1 MGNKELFELTNPQ
14 KSIWYTEQFYEGTTV
29 NNICVSGT
37 LYGKIDEELLKQAI
51 NNVVKQN
58 DSFRIHV
65 IQEKN
70 DVRQYIADYEKFN
83 IDVEYINNES
93 EVKQIEK
100 SEAKFKFNIIDSD
113 LFKFKLAISKG
124 NFACIILTV
133 NHLIADSW
141 SLGLVIQE
149 IIKNYNALK
158 NNEDFVPD
166 TFSYLD
172 YIKSEKEY
180 KNSKKFEND
189 KTFWN
194 QTFSTI
200 PEQATIPCSING
212 VKNVSYNAKRL
223 GFELDR
229 DIVSKINSFCREN
242 GISTFNFF
250 MAVFS
255 IYIGR
260 VSNIDDFVIG
270 TPILNRSNFK
280 EKHTTGMFISTVPVR
295 FDNIND
301 VSFKSLAGSVAT
313 KLMGILR
320 HQKYSY
326 NSILEDI
333 RGKNGNIP
341 NLYNILI
348 SYQITKAFDGS
359 LGDYKTDWIFNN
371 YCANDFNIHI
381 YDINDTGSL
390 LIDYDFLVDKYSND
404 DVINVNNRI
413 LYMIDQILEN
423 GDIISRDIEIITPD
437 EKNKVLN
444 VFNDTKV
451 DYQLDKT
458 VVDLFEEQVQKSPDN
473 IAVVSNGKKLTY
485 KELNEKANQLANYLV
500 NASVK
505 SGDIVGIM
513 TNRSVEMVIGLI
525 AILKAGATYLP
536 IDPDYPLQRISYMLD
551 NSKSNII
558 LVNEQTFDLIEGTYN
573 KINISLNQGLYNDLN
588 KDNLNLNIL
597 PDQLMYLIYTSGS
610 TGNPKGVMLTHKNVH
625 NFIVGM
631 MQHIDFNSNKTM
643 VSLTT
648 ICFDIFGLEL
658 WCSLTNGLKVVIA
671 NEFEQ
676 KDASAFNRLCLNNNV
691 TMMQTTPSRFLAF
704 LEDSSCLDYLKNMTD
719 ILVGGESLPENL
731 LVKLKH
737 LSSAN
742 IYNMYGPTETT
753 IWSTMKDL
761 TKNSNITIGKPIANT
776 QCYILD
782 PNHKILPPYV
792 VGNLYIGGDGV
803 SRGYFGRPDLTSE
816 NFIKFID
823 NKIIY
828 NTNDLAYRTYDG
840 EIVHL
845 GRADFQVKMHGY
857 RIELG
862 EIENT
867 ISVFDNI
874 TSCAV
879 GCPTLNGKKILC
891 AYYTSSE
898 DINIEDLKA
907 HLLKSLPTY
916 MIPSHFVNMEK
927 LPHTPNGK
935 IDRKA
940 LDAVTLEVDKN
951 VVLPKNDIEQK
962 VFDIISKIS
971 NNDNISMD
979 DDLFS
984 IGLDSIG
991 IIHLSAKIEQIF
1003 GVTILIRDL
1012 YNTHSLIDLANLI
1025 TCSNQTGLKHIE
1037 KTVKKSYYPLS
1048 SSQKSM
1054 FYAAQMDKDSLVY
1067 NVSCG
1072 FLTDTILDANKVKST
1087 FEKIIKLQS
1096 SFRTSFSIIDGVA
1109 SQVVLDDV
1117 PFDIEI
1123 YYDTEAN
1130 KQSILDNFAKP
1141 FDLSNAPLL
1150 RVAVYYLDNEKTMIL
1165 IDSHHIV
1172 MDGSSLYIMM
1182 DEFCKLYQD
1191 KDVKPL
1197 DVEYIDYAVS
1207 ENEFINSEKITNVE
1221 NYWLSKINTKELPIL
1236 NLPYDYAVSNV
1247 KSFNGS
1253 SVDFCVD
1260 SSIFKKVN
1268 DIAKKYRVSP
1278 YTFFISVFYV
1288 VLYKYTGQSDIIVGT
1303 PVDLRMYSELNSMI
1317 GMFVNNTLL
1326 RNKINSSSEFS
1337 SFLFETQDLIK
1348 EALSNQ
1354 PYPYNELVSKLSSP
1368 TNSLL
1373 DVVFTYQTPHDKK
1386 FKIDDYS
1393 FDIVRPNTSTSKF
1406 NLLLEV
1412 VPDMNV
1418 IRVEYNTDLFKYQTV
1433 ENFIKHY
1440 IYILKKLLD
1449 NPNQIISDF

>member
-65 IQEKN
+65 TQEKN

-333 RGKNGNIP
+333 RSKNGNIP

-390 LIDYDFLVDKYSND
+390 LIDYDFLVDKYSKD

-458 VVDLFEEQVQKSPDN
+458 VVDLFEESVDLYPEKTALICNN
-473 IAVVSNGKKLTY
+473 IAYSY
-485 KELNEKANQLANYLV
+485 SELNEYANILANILINKY
-500 NASVK
+500 NVK
-505 SGDIVGIM
+505 PNDIVGIM
-513 TNRSVEMVIGLI
+513 LKRSPELIIGLI
-525 AILKAGATYLP
+525 AILKCGATYLP
-536 IDPDYPLQRISYMLD
+536 IDPDYPEERINYMLENSGTKLVLVD
-551 NSKSNII
+551 NFTEESVSVKYTKVNIKLTSKVYVDYPDESK
-558 LVNEQTFDLIEGTYN
+558 F
-573 KINISLNQGLYNDLN
+573 
-588 KDNLNLNIL
+588 NLNIKL
-597 PDQLMYLIYTSGS
+597 NPNSLMYLIYTSGS
-610 TGNPKGVMLTHKNVH
+610 TGKPKGVMLSHKNVN
-625 NFIVGM
+625 NFITGM
-631 MQHIDFNSNKTM
+631 KNIIDFSPEKTM

-648 ICFDIFGLEL
+648 VCFDIFGLEL
-658 WCSLTNGLKVVIA
+658 WCSLSSGLTVVLA
-671 NEFEQ
+671 NENEQ
-676 KDASAFNRLCLNNNV
+676 NNIKELNSLCLKNNV
-691 TMMQTTPSRFLAF
+691 NMIQTTPSRYLS
-704 LEDSSCLDYLKNMTD
+704 LLSGSNELDFAKNISD
-719 ILVGGESLPENL
+719 VLVGGESLSKNVLRL
-731 LVKLKH
+731 LQ
-737 LSSAN
+737 STFEAD

-753 IWSTMKDL
+753 IWSTVKHISADDNL
-761 TKNSNITIGKPIANT
+761 ITIGTPIANT
-776 QCYILD
+776 KCFVLD
-782 PNHKILPPYV
+782 DNMHLLPPFTP
-792 VGNLYIGGDGV
+792 GNLYIGGDGV
-803 SRGYFGRPDLTSE
+803 SAGYLNRPELTHE
-816 NFIKFID
+816 KFISSPFEEND
-823 NKIIY
+823 LLY
-828 NTNDLAYRTYDG
+828 NTNDLAYFTSSG
-840 EIVHL
+840 ELVHL
-845 GRADFQVKMHGY
+845 GRSDFQVKLRGY

-862 EIENT
+862 EIENR
-867 ISVFDNI
+867 ILKYPDI
-874 TSCAV
+874 TNTVVTADESNKY
-879 GCPTLNGKKILC
+879 LLC
-891 AYYTSSE
+891 YYVSNV
-898 DINIEDLKA
+898 DINHSKLSSY
-907 HLLKSLPTY
+907 LLKYLPNY
-916 MIPSHFVNMEK
+916 MIPAYFK
-927 LPHTPNGK
+927 RLDAIPLTPNGK
-935 IDRKA
+935 VNRKA
-940 LDAVTLEVDKN
+940 LPAIHITSEC
-951 VVLPKNDIEQK
+951 VLASTETER
-962 VFDIISKIS
+962 IISGVLS
-971 NNDNISMD
+971 NLLGEK
-979 DDLFS
+979 DLDINTPFLTL
-984 IGLDSIG
+984 GLDSLGVIKLQTELLEYNLNLTTQDFYRYPTVKSLAERIDTHTEYYTESIYNIPEQFKHEVDELSNLDLSTDTNELGNVLLTGANGFIG
-991 IIHLSAKIEQIF
+991 VHVLYE
-1003 GVTILIRDL
+1003 LL
-1012 YNTHSLIDLANLI
+1012 YNTSSKIHCFVRGDNLNHSIERLDN
-1025 TCSNQTGLKHIE
+1025 NFNFYFGLSIKPFLGNRLEIYNGHIVE
-1037 KTVKKSYYPLS
+1037 DNFKL
-1048 SSQKSM
+1048 SQKVVD
-1054 FYAAQMDKDSLVY
+1054 FLAKDVNTIIHTAAIVKHYGNFELFKKTNIDGTRRIAEFAFKNKKRLIHISSLSVSGNYLVKQNNKNVDFSENDLYIGQHYTKNVY
-1067 NVSCG
+1067 VNSKY
-1072 FLTDTILDANKVKST
+1072 DA
-1087 FEKIIKLQS
+1087 EKII
-1096 SFRTSFSIIDGVA
+1096 FSYMEQGLTA
-1109 SQVVLDDV
+1109 
-1117 PFDIEI
+1117 EI
-1123 YYDTEAN
+1123 
-1130 KQSILDNFAKP
+1130 
-1141 FDLSNAPLL
+1141 L
-1150 RVAVYYLDNEKTMIL
+1150 RVGILSGRYLDGFFQKNIAENAFYGRIK
-1165 IDSHHIV
+1165 
-1172 MDGSSLYIMM
+1172 SLVDLHCVSKEMLDQKI
-1182 DEFCKLYQD
+1182 EF
-1191 KDVKPL
+1191 
-1197 DVEYIDYAVS
+1197 
-1207 ENEFINSEKITNVE
+1207 
-1221 NYWLSKINTKELPIL
+1221 
-1236 NLPYDYAVSNV
+1236 
-1247 KSFNGS
+1247 
-1253 SVDFCVD
+1253 
-1260 SSIFKKVN
+1260 
-1268 DIAKKYRVSP
+1268 
-1278 YTFFISVFYV
+1278 
-1288 VLYKYTGQSDIIVGT
+1288 T
-1303 PVDLRMYSELNSMI
+1303 PVDLCAKSIVLLASSKKAENKVYHLYNHNLYTINEVLDVLKKFDVNIDVVSESD
-1317 GMFVNNTLL
+1317 FE
-1326 RNKINSSSEFS
+1326 NKILNISKDENANKSLKAIINDISIGRSGLALDYGFTVNLKS
-1337 SFLFETQDLIK
+1337 DYTQNFL
-1348 EALSNQ
+1348 
-1354 PYPYNELVSKLSSP
+1354 
-1368 TNSLL
+1368 
-1373 DVVFTYQTPHDKK
+1373 
-1386 FKIDDYS
+1386 
-1393 FDIVRPNTSTSKF
+1393 SKF
-1406 NLLLEV
+1406 NFTWPKNDFIYLVKLIAY
-1412 VPDMNV
+1412 M
-1418 IRVEYNTDLFKYQTV
+1418 KYV
-1433 ENFIKHY
+1433 KFI
-1440 IYILKKLLD
+1440 
-1449 NPNQIISDF
+1449 

>member
-83 IDVEYINNES
+83 MDVEYINNES

-229 DIVSKINSFCREN
+229 DIVSKINSFCRKN
-242 GISTFNFF
+242 SISTFNFF

-413 LYMIDQILEN
+413 LYMIGQILEN

-458 VVDLFEEQVQKSPDN
+458 VVDLFEESVDLYPEKTALICNN
-473 IAVVSNGKKLTY
+473 IAYSY
-485 KELNEKANQLANYLV
+485 SELNEHANILANILMNKY
-500 NASVK
+500 NVK
-505 SGDIVGIM
+505 PNDIVGIM
-513 TNRSVEMVIGLI
+513 LKRSPELIIGLI
-525 AILKAGATYLP
+525 AILKCGATYLP
-536 IDPDYPLQRISYMLD
+536 IDPDYPEERINYMLENSGTKLVLVD
-551 NSKSNII
+551 NFTEESVSVKYTKVNIKLTSKVYVDYPDESK
-558 LVNEQTFDLIEGTYN
+558 F
-573 KINISLNQGLYNDLN
+573 
-588 KDNLNLNIL
+588 NLNIKL
-597 PDQLMYLIYTSGS
+597 NPNSLMYLIYTSGS
-610 TGNPKGVMLTHKNVH
+610 TGKPKGVMLSHKNVN
-625 NFIVGM
+625 NFITGM
-631 MQHIDFNSNKTM
+631 KNIIDFSPEKTM

-648 ICFDIFGLEL
+648 VCFDIFGLEL
-658 WCSLTNGLKVVIA
+658 WCSLSSGLTVVLA
-671 NEFEQ
+671 NENEQ
-676 KDASAFNRLCLNNNV
+676 NNIKELNSLCLKNNV
-691 TMMQTTPSRFLAF
+691 NMIQTTPSRYLS
-704 LEDSSCLDYLKNMTD
+704 LLSGSNELDFAKNISD
-719 ILVGGESLPENL
+719 VLVGGESLSKNVLRL
-731 LVKLKH
+731 LQ
-737 LSSAN
+737 STFEAD

-753 IWSTMKDL
+753 IWSTVKHISADDNL
-761 TKNSNITIGKPIANT
+761 ITIGTPIANT
-776 QCYILD
+776 KCFVLD
-782 PNHKILPPYV
+782 DNMHLLPPFTP
-792 VGNLYIGGDGV
+792 GNLYIGGDGV
-803 SRGYFGRPDLTSE
+803 SAGYLNRPELTHE
-816 NFIKFID
+816 KFISSPFEEND
-823 NKIIY
+823 LLY
-828 NTNDLAYRTYDG
+828 NTNDLAYFTSSG
-840 EIVHL
+840 ELVHL
-845 GRADFQVKMHGY
+845 GRSDFQVKLRGY

-862 EIENT
+862 EIENR
-867 ISVFDNI
+867 ILKYPDI
-874 TSCAV
+874 TNTVVTADESNKY
-879 GCPTLNGKKILC
+879 LLC
-891 AYYTSSE
+891 YYVSNV
-898 DINIEDLKA
+898 DINHSKLSSY
-907 HLLKSLPTY
+907 LLKYLPNY
-916 MIPSHFVNMEK
+916 MIPAYFK
-927 LPHTPNGK
+927 RLDAIPLTPNGK
-935 IDRKA
+935 VNRKA
-940 LDAVTLEVDKN
+940 LPAIHITSEC
-951 VVLPKNDIEQK
+951 VLASTETER
-962 VFDIISKIS
+962 IISGVLS
-971 NNDNISMD
+971 NLLGEK
-979 DDLFS
+979 DLDINTPFLTL
-984 IGLDSIG
+984 GLDSLGVIKLQTELLEYNLNLTTQDFYRYPTVKSLAERIDTHTEYYTESIYNIPEQFKHEVDELSNLDLSTDTNELGNVLLTGANGFIG
-991 IIHLSAKIEQIF
+991 VHVLYE
-1003 GVTILIRDL
+1003 LL
-1012 YNTHSLIDLANLI
+1012 YNTSSKIHCFVRGDNLNHSIERLDN
-1025 TCSNQTGLKHIE
+1025 NFNFYFGLSIKPFLGNRLEIYNGHIVE
-1037 KTVKKSYYPLS
+1037 DNFKL
-1048 SSQKSM
+1048 SQKVVD
-1054 FYAAQMDKDSLVY
+1054 FLAKDVNTIIHTAAIVKHYGNFELFKKTNIDGTRRIAEFAFKNKKRLIHISSLSVSGNYLVKQNNKNVDFSENDLYIGQHYTKNVY
-1067 NVSCG
+1067 VNSKY
-1072 FLTDTILDANKVKST
+1072 DA
-1087 FEKIIKLQS
+1087 EKII
-1096 SFRTSFSIIDGVA
+1096 FSYMEQGLTA
-1109 SQVVLDDV
+1109 
-1117 PFDIEI
+1117 EI
-1123 YYDTEAN
+1123 
-1130 KQSILDNFAKP
+1130 
-1141 FDLSNAPLL
+1141 L
-1150 RVAVYYLDNEKTMIL
+1150 RVGILSGRYLDGFFQKNI
-1165 IDSHHIV
+1165 
-1172 MDGSSLYIMM
+1172 
-1182 DEFCKLYQD
+1182 
-1191 KDVKPL
+1191 
-1197 DVEYIDYAVS
+1197 S
-1207 ENEFINSEKITNVE
+1207 ENAFYGRIKSLVDLHCVSKEMLDQKIEF
-1221 NYWLSKINTKELPIL
+1221 
-1236 NLPYDYAVSNV
+1236 
-1247 KSFNGS
+1247 
-1253 SVDFCVD
+1253 
-1260 SSIFKKVN
+1260 
-1268 DIAKKYRVSP
+1268 
-1278 YTFFISVFYV
+1278 
-1288 VLYKYTGQSDIIVGT
+1288 T
-1303 PVDLRMYSELNSMI
+1303 PVDLCAKSIVLLASSKKAENKVYHLYNHNLYTINEVLDVLKKFDVNIDVVSESD
-1317 GMFVNNTLL
+1317 FE
-1326 RNKINSSSEFS
+1326 NKILN
-1337 SFLFETQDLIK
+1337 
-1348 EALSNQ
+1348 
-1354 PYPYNELVSKLSSP
+1354 VSKDET
-1368 TNSLL
+1368 TNKSLKAIINDISIGRSGLAL
-1373 DVVFTYQTPHDKK
+1373 DYGFTVNLKS
-1386 FKIDDYS
+1386 DYTQN
-1393 FDIVRPNTSTSKF
+1393 FLSKF
-1406 NLLLEV
+1406 NFTWPKNDFIYLVKLIAY
-1412 VPDMNV
+1412 M
-1418 IRVEYNTDLFKYQTV
+1418 KYV
-1433 ENFIKHY
+1433 KFI
-1440 IYILKKLLD
+1440 
-1449 NPNQIISDF
+1449 

>member
-1 MGNKELFELTNPQ
+1 MVNKELFELTNPQ

-37 LYGKIDEELLKQAI
+37 LYGKIDEDLLKQAI

-333 RGKNGNIP
+333 RSKNGNIP

-390 LIDYDFLVDKYSND
+390 LIDYDFLVDKYSKD

-413 LYMIDQILEN
+413 LYMIGQILEN

-458 VVDLFEEQVQKSPDN
+458 VVDMFEESVDLYPEKTALICNN
-473 IAVVSNGKKLTY
+473 IAYSY
-485 KELNEKANQLANYLV
+485 SELNEHANILANILMNKY
-500 NASVK
+500 NVK
-505 SGDIVGIM
+505 PNDIVGIM
-513 TNRSVEMVIGLI
+513 LKRSPELIIGLI
-525 AILKAGATYLP
+525 AILKCGATYLP
-536 IDPDYPLQRISYMLD
+536 IDPDYPEERINYMLENSGTKLVLVD
-551 NSKSNII
+551 NFTEESVSVKYTKVNIKLTSKVYVDYPDESK
-558 LVNEQTFDLIEGTYN
+558 F
-573 KINISLNQGLYNDLN
+573 
-588 KDNLNLNIL
+588 NLNIKL
-597 PDQLMYLIYTSGS
+597 NPNSLMYLIYTSGS
-610 TGNPKGVMLTHKNVH
+610 TGKPKGVMLSHKNVN
-625 NFIVGM
+625 NFITGM
-631 MQHIDFNSNKTM
+631 KNIIDFSPEKTM

-648 ICFDIFGLEL
+648 VCFDIFGLEL
-658 WCSLTNGLKVVIA
+658 WCSLSSGLTVVLA
-671 NEFEQ
+671 NENEQ
-676 KDASAFNRLCLNNNV
+676 NNIKELNSLCLKNNV
-691 TMMQTTPSRFLAF
+691 NMIQTTPSRYLS
-704 LEDSSCLDYLKNMTD
+704 LLSGSNELDFAKNISD
-719 ILVGGESLPENL
+719 VLVGGESLSKNVLRL
-731 LVKLKH
+731 LQ
-737 LSSAN
+737 STFEAD

-753 IWSTMKDL
+753 IWSTVKHISADDNL
-761 TKNSNITIGKPIANT
+761 ITIGTPIANT
-776 QCYILD
+776 KCFVLD
-782 PNHKILPPYV
+782 DNMHLLPPFTP
-792 VGNLYIGGDGV
+792 GNLYIGGDGV
-803 SRGYFGRPDLTSE
+803 SAGYLNRPELTHE
-816 NFIKFID
+816 KFISSPFEE
-823 NKIIY
+823 NALLY
-828 NTNDLAYRTYDG
+828 NTNDLAYFTSSG
-840 EIVHL
+840 ELVHL
-845 GRADFQVKMHGY
+845 GRSDFQVKLRGY

-862 EIENT
+862 EIENR
-867 ISVFDNI
+867 ILKYPDI
-874 TSCAV
+874 TNTVVTADESNKY
-879 GCPTLNGKKILC
+879 LLC
-891 AYYTSSE
+891 YYVSNV
-898 DINIEDLKA
+898 DINHSKLSSY
-907 HLLKSLPTY
+907 LLKYLPNY
-916 MIPSHFVNMEK
+916 MIPAYFK
-927 LPHTPNGK
+927 RLDAIPLTPNGK
-935 IDRKA
+935 VNRNA
-940 LDAVTLEVDKN
+940 LPAIHITSEC
-951 VVLPKNDIEQK
+951 
-962 VFDIISKIS
+962 VFASTETERIISGVLS
-971 NNDNISMD
+971 NLLGEK
-979 DDLFS
+979 DLDINTPFLTL
-984 IGLDSIG
+984 GLDSLGVIKLQTELLEYNLNLTTQDFYRYPTVKSLAERIDTHTEYYTESIYNIPEQFKHEVDELSNLDLSTDTNELGNVLLTGANGFIG
-991 IIHLSAKIEQIF
+991 VHVLYE
-1003 GVTILIRDL
+1003 LL
-1012 YNTHSLIDLANLI
+1012 YNTSSKIHCFVRGDNLNHSIERLDN
-1025 TCSNQTGLKHIE
+1025 NFNFYFGLSIKPFLGNRLEIYNGHIVE
-1037 KTVKKSYYPLS
+1037 DNFKL
-1048 SSQKSM
+1048 SQKVVD
-1054 FYAAQMDKDSLVY
+1054 FLAKDVNTIIHTAAIVKHYGNFELFKKTNIDGTRRIAEFAFKNKKRLIHISSLSVSGNYLVKQNNKNVDFSENDLYIGQHYTKNVY
-1067 NVSCG
+1067 VNSKY
-1072 FLTDTILDANKVKST
+1072 DA
-1087 FEKIIKLQS
+1087 EKII
-1096 SFRTSFSIIDGVA
+1096 FSYMEQGLTA
-1109 SQVVLDDV
+1109 
-1117 PFDIEI
+1117 EI
-1123 YYDTEAN
+1123 
-1130 KQSILDNFAKP
+1130 
-1141 FDLSNAPLL
+1141 L
-1150 RVAVYYLDNEKTMIL
+1150 RVGILSGRYLDGFFQKNI
-1165 IDSHHIV
+1165 
-1172 MDGSSLYIMM
+1172 
-1182 DEFCKLYQD
+1182 
-1191 KDVKPL
+1191 
-1197 DVEYIDYAVS
+1197 S
-1207 ENEFINSEKITNVE
+1207 ENAFYGRIKSLVDLHCVSKEMLDQKIEF
-1221 NYWLSKINTKELPIL
+1221 
-1236 NLPYDYAVSNV
+1236 
-1247 KSFNGS
+1247 
-1253 SVDFCVD
+1253 
-1260 SSIFKKVN
+1260 
-1268 DIAKKYRVSP
+1268 
-1278 YTFFISVFYV
+1278 
-1288 VLYKYTGQSDIIVGT
+1288 T
-1303 PVDLRMYSELNSMI
+1303 PVDLCAKSIVLLASSKKAENKVYHLYNHNLYTINEVLDVLKKFDVNIDVVSESD
-1317 GMFVNNTLL
+1317 FE
-1326 RNKINSSSEFS
+1326 NKILN
-1337 SFLFETQDLIK
+1337 
-1348 EALSNQ
+1348 
-1354 PYPYNELVSKLSSP
+1354 VSKDET
-1368 TNSLL
+1368 TNKSLKAIINDISIGRSGLAL
-1373 DVVFTYQTPHDKK
+1373 DYGFTVNLKS
-1386 FKIDDYS
+1386 DYTQN
-1393 FDIVRPNTSTSKF
+1393 FLSKF
-1406 NLLLEV
+1406 NFTWPKNDFIYLVKLIAY
-1412 VPDMNV
+1412 M
-1418 IRVEYNTDLFKYQTV
+1418 KYV
-1433 ENFIKHY
+1433 KFI
-1440 IYILKKLLD
+1440 
-1449 NPNQIISDF
+1449 

>member
-65 IQEKN
+65 LQEKN

-141 SLGLVIQE
+141 SLGLVIQQ

-333 RGKNGNIP
+333 RSKNGNIP

-390 LIDYDFLVDKYSND
+390 LIDYDFLVDKYSKD

-823 NKIIY
+823 TQYAK
-828 NTNDLAYRTYDG
+828 G
-840 EIVHL
+840 
-845 GRADFQVKMHGY
+845 
-857 RIELG
+857 
-862 EIENT
+862 
-867 ISVFDNI
+867 
-874 TSCAV
+874 
-879 GCPTLNGKKILC
+879 
-891 AYYTSSE
+891 
-898 DINIEDLKA
+898 
-907 HLLKSLPTY
+907 LP
-916 MIPSHFVNMEK
+916 
-927 LPHTPNGK
+927 
-935 IDRKA
+935 
-940 LDAVTLEVDKN
+940 
-951 VVLPKNDIEQK
+951 
-962 VFDIISKIS
+962 
-971 NNDNISMD
+971 
-979 DDLFS
+979 
-984 IGLDSIG
+984 G
-991 IIHLSAKIEQIF
+991 IF
-1003 GVTILIRDL
+1003 
-1012 YNTHSLIDLANLI
+1012 
-1025 TCSNQTGLKHIE
+1025 
-1037 KTVKKSYYPLS
+1037 
-1048 SSQKSM
+1048 
-1054 FYAAQMDKDSLVY
+1054 
-1067 NVSCG
+1067 
-1072 FLTDTILDANKVKST
+1072 
-1087 FEKIIKLQS
+1087 
-1096 SFRTSFSIIDGVA
+1096 
-1109 SQVVLDDV
+1109 
-1117 PFDIEI
+1117 
-1123 YYDTEAN
+1123 
-1130 KQSILDNFAKP
+1130 
-1141 FDLSNAPLL
+1141 
-1150 RVAVYYLDNEKTMIL
+1150 
-1165 IDSHHIV
+1165 
-1172 MDGSSLYIMM
+1172 
-1182 DEFCKLYQD
+1182 
-1191 KDVKPL
+1191 
-1197 DVEYIDYAVS
+1197 
-1207 ENEFINSEKITNVE
+1207 
-1221 NYWLSKINTKELPIL
+1221 
-1236 NLPYDYAVSNV
+1236 
-1247 KSFNGS
+1247 
-1253 SVDFCVD
+1253 
-1260 SSIFKKVN
+1260 
-1268 DIAKKYRVSP
+1268 
-1278 YTFFISVFYV
+1278 
-1288 VLYKYTGQSDIIVGT
+1288 
-1303 PVDLRMYSELNSMI
+1303 
-1317 GMFVNNTLL
+1317 
-1326 RNKINSSSEFS
+1326 
-1337 SFLFETQDLIK
+1337 
-1348 EALSNQ
+1348 
-1354 PYPYNELVSKLSSP
+1354 SKLS
-1368 TNSLL
+1368 
-1373 DVVFTYQTPHDKK
+1373 
-1386 FKIDDYS
+1386 
-1393 FDIVRPNTSTSKF
+1393 
-1406 NLLLEV
+1406 
-1412 VPDMNV
+1412 
-1418 IRVEYNTDLFKYQTV
+1418 
-1433 ENFIKHY
+1433 
-1440 IYILKKLLD
+1440 
-1449 NPNQIISDF
+1449 

>member
-65 IQEKN
+65 TQEKN

-333 RGKNGNIP
+333 RSKNGNIP

-390 LIDYDFLVDKYSND
+390 LIDYDFLVDKYSKD

-458 VVDLFEEQVQKSPDN
+458 VVDLFEESVDLYPEKTALICNN
-473 IAVVSNGKKLTY
+473 IAYSY
-485 KELNEKANQLANYLV
+485 SELNEYANILANILINKY
-500 NASVK
+500 NVK
-505 SGDIVGIM
+505 PNDIVGIM
-513 TNRSVEMVIGLI
+513 LKRSPELIIGLI
-525 AILKAGATYLP
+525 AILKCGATYLP
-536 IDPDYPLQRISYMLD
+536 IDPDYPEERINYMLENSGTKLVLVD
-551 NSKSNII
+551 NFTEESVSVKYTKVNIKLTSKVYVDYPDESK
-558 LVNEQTFDLIEGTYN
+558 F
-573 KINISLNQGLYNDLN
+573 
-588 KDNLNLNIL
+588 NLNIKL
-597 PDQLMYLIYTSGS
+597 NPNSLMYLIYTSGS
-610 TGNPKGVMLTHKNVH
+610 TGKPKGVMLSHKNVN
-625 NFIVGM
+625 NFITGM
-631 MQHIDFNSNKTM
+631 KNIIDFSPEKTM

-648 ICFDIFGLEL
+648 VCFDIFGLEL
-658 WCSLTNGLKVVIA
+658 WCSLSSGLTVVLA
-671 NEFEQ
+671 NENEQ
-676 KDASAFNRLCLNNNV
+676 NNIKELNSLCLKNNV
-691 TMMQTTPSRFLAF
+691 NMIQTTPSRYLS
-704 LEDSSCLDYLKNMTD
+704 LLSGSNELDFAKNISD
-719 ILVGGESLPENL
+719 VLVGGESLSKNVLRL
-731 LVKLKH
+731 LQ
-737 LSSAN
+737 STFEAD

-753 IWSTMKDL
+753 IWSTVKHISADDNL
-761 TKNSNITIGKPIANT
+761 ITIGTPIANT
-776 QCYILD
+776 KCFVLD
-782 PNHKILPPYV
+782 DNMHLLPPFTP
-792 VGNLYIGGDGV
+792 GNLYIGGDGV
-803 SRGYFGRPDLTSE
+803 SAGYLNRPELTHE
-816 NFIKFID
+816 KFISSPFEEND
-823 NKIIY
+823 LLY
-828 NTNDLAYRTYDG
+828 NTNDLAYFTSSG
-840 EIVHL
+840 ELVHL
-845 GRADFQVKMHGY
+845 GRSDFQVKLRGY

-862 EIENT
+862 EIENR
-867 ISVFDNI
+867 ILKYPDI
-874 TSCAV
+874 TNTVVTADESNKY
-879 GCPTLNGKKILC
+879 LLC
-891 AYYTSSE
+891 YYVSNV
-898 DINIEDLKA
+898 DINHSKLSSY
-907 HLLKSLPTY
+907 LLKYLPNY
-916 MIPSHFVNMEK
+916 MIPAYFK
-927 LPHTPNGK
+927 RLDAIPLTPNGK
-935 IDRKA
+935 VNRKA
-940 LDAVTLEVDKN
+940 LPAIHITSEC
-951 VVLPKNDIEQK
+951 VLASTETER
-962 VFDIISKIS
+962 IISGVLS
-971 NNDNISMD
+971 NLLGEK
-979 DDLFS
+979 DLDINTPFLTL
-984 IGLDSIG
+984 GLDSLGVIKLQTELLEYNLNLTTQDFYRYPTVKSLAERIDTHTEYYTESIYNIPEQFKHEVDELSNLDLSTDTNELGNVLLTGANGFIG
-991 IIHLSAKIEQIF
+991 VHVLYE
-1003 GVTILIRDL
+1003 LL
-1012 YNTHSLIDLANLI
+1012 YNTSSKIHCFVRGDNLNHSIERLDN
-1025 TCSNQTGLKHIE
+1025 NFNFYFGLSIKPFLGNRLEIYNGHIVE
-1037 KTVKKSYYPLS
+1037 DNFKL
-1048 SSQKSM
+1048 SQKVVD
-1054 FYAAQMDKDSLVY
+1054 FLAKDVNTIIHTAAIVKHYGNFELFKKTNIDGTRRIAEFAFKNKKRLIHISSLSVSGNYLVKQNNKNVDFSENDLYIGQHYTKNVY
-1067 NVSCG
+1067 VNSKY
-1072 FLTDTILDANKVKST
+1072 DA
-1087 FEKIIKLQS
+1087 EKII
-1096 SFRTSFSIIDGVA
+1096 FSYMEQGLTA
-1109 SQVVLDDV
+1109 
-1117 PFDIEI
+1117 EI
-1123 YYDTEAN
+1123 
-1130 KQSILDNFAKP
+1130 
-1141 FDLSNAPLL
+1141 L
-1150 RVAVYYLDNEKTMIL
+1150 RVGILSGRYLDGFFQKNI
-1165 IDSHHIV
+1165 
-1172 MDGSSLYIMM
+1172 
-1182 DEFCKLYQD
+1182 
-1191 KDVKPL
+1191 
-1197 DVEYIDYAVS
+1197 S
-1207 ENEFINSEKITNVE
+1207 ENAFYGRIKSLVDLHCVSKEMLDQKIEF
-1221 NYWLSKINTKELPIL
+1221 
-1236 NLPYDYAVSNV
+1236 
-1247 KSFNGS
+1247 
-1253 SVDFCVD
+1253 
-1260 SSIFKKVN
+1260 
-1268 DIAKKYRVSP
+1268 
-1278 YTFFISVFYV
+1278 
-1288 VLYKYTGQSDIIVGT
+1288 T
-1303 PVDLRMYSELNSMI
+1303 PVDLCAKSIVLLASSKKAENKVYHLYNHNLYTINEVLDVLKKFDVNIDVVSESD
-1317 GMFVNNTLL
+1317 FE
-1326 RNKINSSSEFS
+1326 NKILNISKDENANKSLKAIINDISIGRSGLALDYGFTVNLKS
-1337 SFLFETQDLIK
+1337 DYTQNFL
-1348 EALSNQ
+1348 
-1354 PYPYNELVSKLSSP
+1354 
-1368 TNSLL
+1368 
-1373 DVVFTYQTPHDKK
+1373 
-1386 FKIDDYS
+1386 
-1393 FDIVRPNTSTSKF
+1393 SKF
-1406 NLLLEV
+1406 NFTWPKNDFIYLIKLIAY
-1412 VPDMNV
+1412 M
-1418 IRVEYNTDLFKYQTV
+1418 KYV
-1433 ENFIKHY
+1433 KFI
-1440 IYILKKLLD
+1440 
-1449 NPNQIISDF
+1449 

>member
-37 LYGKIDEELLKQAI
+37 LYGKIDEELLKHAI

-65 IQEKN
+65 LQEKN

-333 RGKNGNIP
+333 RSKNGNIP

-390 LIDYDFLVDKYSND
+390 LIDYDFLVDKYSKD

-458 VVDLFEEQVQKSPDN
+458 VVDLFEESVDLYPEKTALICNN
-473 IAVVSNGKKLTY
+473 IAYSY
-485 KELNEKANQLANYLV
+485 SELNEYANILANILINKY
-500 NASVK
+500 NVK
-505 SGDIVGIM
+505 PNDIVGIM
-513 TNRSVEMVIGLI
+513 LKRSPELIIGLI
-525 AILKAGATYLP
+525 AILKCGATYLP
-536 IDPDYPLQRISYMLD
+536 IDPDYPEERINYMLENSGTKLVLVD
-551 NSKSNII
+551 NFTEESVSVKYTKVNIKLTSKVYVDYPDESK
-558 LVNEQTFDLIEGTYN
+558 F
-573 KINISLNQGLYNDLN
+573 
-588 KDNLNLNIL
+588 NLNIKL
-597 PDQLMYLIYTSGS
+597 NPNSLMYLIYTSGS
-610 TGNPKGVMLTHKNVH
+610 TGKPKGVMLSHKNVN
-625 NFIVGM
+625 NFITGM
-631 MQHIDFNSNKTM
+631 KNIIDFSPEKTM

-648 ICFDIFGLEL
+648 VCFDIFGLEL
-658 WCSLTNGLKVVIA
+658 WCSLSSGLTVVLA
-671 NEFEQ
+671 NENEQ
-676 KDASAFNRLCLNNNV
+676 NNIKELNSLCLKNNV
-691 TMMQTTPSRFLAF
+691 NMIQTTPSRYLS
-704 LEDSSCLDYLKNMTD
+704 LLSGSNELDFAKNISD
-719 ILVGGESLPENL
+719 VLVGGESLSKNVLRL
-731 LVKLKH
+731 LQ
-737 LSSAN
+737 STFEAD

-753 IWSTMKDL
+753 IWSTVKHISADDNL
-761 TKNSNITIGKPIANT
+761 ITIGTPIANT
-776 QCYILD
+776 KCFVLD
-782 PNHKILPPYV
+782 DNMHLLPPFTP
-792 VGNLYIGGDGV
+792 GNLYIGGDGV
-803 SRGYFGRPDLTSE
+803 SAGYLNRPELTYE
-816 NFIKFID
+816 KFISSPFEEND
-823 NKIIY
+823 LLY
-828 NTNDLAYRTYDG
+828 NTNDLAYFTSSG
-840 EIVHL
+840 ELVHL
-845 GRADFQVKMHGY
+845 GRSDFQVKLRGY

-862 EIENT
+862 EIENR
-867 ISVFDNI
+867 ILKYPDI
-874 TSCAV
+874 TNTVVTADESNKY
-879 GCPTLNGKKILC
+879 LLC
-891 AYYTSSE
+891 YYVSNV
-898 DINIEDLKA
+898 DINHSKLSSY
-907 HLLKSLPTY
+907 LLKYLPNY
-916 MIPSHFVNMEK
+916 MIPAYFK
-927 LPHTPNGK
+927 RLDAIPLTPNGK
-935 IDRKA
+935 VNRKA
-940 LDAVTLEVDKN
+940 LPAIHITSEC
-951 VVLPKNDIEQK
+951 VLASTETER
-962 VFDIISKIS
+962 IISGVLS
-971 NNDNISMD
+971 NLLGEK
-979 DDLFS
+979 DLDINTPFLTL
-984 IGLDSIG
+984 GLDSLGVIKLQTELLEYNLNLTTQDFYRYPTVKSLAERIDTHTEYYTESIYNIPEQFKHEVDELSNLDLSTDTNELGNVLLTGANGFIG
-991 IIHLSAKIEQIF
+991 VHVLYE
-1003 GVTILIRDL
+1003 LL
-1012 YNTHSLIDLANLI
+1012 YNTSSKIHCFVRGDNLNHSIERLDN
-1025 TCSNQTGLKHIE
+1025 NFNFYFGLSIKPFLGNRLEIYNGHIVE
-1037 KTVKKSYYPLS
+1037 DNFKL
-1048 SSQKSM
+1048 SQKVVD
-1054 FYAAQMDKDSLVY
+1054 FLAKDVNTIIHTAAIVKHYGNFELFKKTNIDGTRRIAEFAFKNKKRLIHISSLSVSGNYLVKQNNKNVDFSENDLYIGQHYTKNVY
-1067 NVSCG
+1067 VNSKY
-1072 FLTDTILDANKVKST
+1072 DA
-1087 FEKIIKLQS
+1087 EKII
-1096 SFRTSFSIIDGVA
+1096 FSYMEQGLTA
-1109 SQVVLDDV
+1109 
-1117 PFDIEI
+1117 EI
-1123 YYDTEAN
+1123 
-1130 KQSILDNFAKP
+1130 
-1141 FDLSNAPLL
+1141 L
-1150 RVAVYYLDNEKTMIL
+1150 RVGILSGRYLDGFFQKNI
-1165 IDSHHIV
+1165 
-1172 MDGSSLYIMM
+1172 
-1182 DEFCKLYQD
+1182 
-1191 KDVKPL
+1191 
-1197 DVEYIDYAVS
+1197 S
-1207 ENEFINSEKITNVE
+1207 ENAFYGRIKSLVDLHCVSKEMLDQKIEF
-1221 NYWLSKINTKELPIL
+1221 
-1236 NLPYDYAVSNV
+1236 
-1247 KSFNGS
+1247 
-1253 SVDFCVD
+1253 
-1260 SSIFKKVN
+1260 
-1268 DIAKKYRVSP
+1268 
-1278 YTFFISVFYV
+1278 
-1288 VLYKYTGQSDIIVGT
+1288 T
-1303 PVDLRMYSELNSMI
+1303 PVDLCAKSIVLLASSKKAENKVYHLYNHNLYTINEVLDVLKKFDVNIDVVSESD
-1317 GMFVNNTLL
+1317 FE
-1326 RNKINSSSEFS
+1326 NKILNISKDENANKSLKAIINDISIGRSGLALDYGFTVNLKS
-1337 SFLFETQDLIK
+1337 DYTQNFL
-1348 EALSNQ
+1348 
-1354 PYPYNELVSKLSSP
+1354 
-1368 TNSLL
+1368 
-1373 DVVFTYQTPHDKK
+1373 
-1386 FKIDDYS
+1386 
-1393 FDIVRPNTSTSKF
+1393 SKF
-1406 NLLLEV
+1406 NFTWPKNDFIYLVKLIAY
-1412 VPDMNV
+1412 M
-1418 IRVEYNTDLFKYQTV
+1418 KYV
-1433 ENFIKHY
+1433 KFI
-1440 IYILKKLLD
+1440 
-1449 NPNQIISDF
+1449 

>member
-158 NNEDFVPD
+158 NNVDFVPD

-333 RGKNGNIP
+333 RSKNGNIP

-390 LIDYDFLVDKYSND
+390 LIDYDFLVDKYSKD

-458 VVDLFEEQVQKSPDN
+458 VVDLFEESVDLYPEKTALICNN
-473 IAVVSNGKKLTY
+473 IAYSY
-485 KELNEKANQLANYLV
+485 SELNEYANILANILINKY
-500 NASVK
+500 NVK
-505 SGDIVGIM
+505 PNDIVGIM
-513 TNRSVEMVIGLI
+513 LKRSPELIIGLI
-525 AILKAGATYLP
+525 AILKCGATYLP
-536 IDPDYPLQRISYMLD
+536 IDPDYPEERINYMLENSGTKLVLVD
-551 NSKSNII
+551 NFTEESVSVKYTKVNIKLTSKVYVDYPDESK
-558 LVNEQTFDLIEGTYN
+558 F
-573 KINISLNQGLYNDLN
+573 
-588 KDNLNLNIL
+588 NLNIKL
-597 PDQLMYLIYTSGS
+597 NPNSLMYLIYTSGS
-610 TGNPKGVMLTHKNVH
+610 TGKPKGVMLSHKNVN
-625 NFIVGM
+625 NFITGM
-631 MQHIDFNSNKTM
+631 KNIIDFSPEKTM

-648 ICFDIFGLEL
+648 VCFDIFGLEL
-658 WCSLTNGLKVVIA
+658 WCSLSSGLTVVLA
-671 NEFEQ
+671 NENEQ
-676 KDASAFNRLCLNNNV
+676 NNIKELNSLCLKNNV
-691 TMMQTTPSRFLAF
+691 NMIQTTPSRYLS
-704 LEDSSCLDYLKNMTD
+704 LLSGSNELDFAKNISD
-719 ILVGGESLPENL
+719 VLVGGESLSKNVLRL
-731 LVKLKH
+731 LQ
-737 LSSAN
+737 STFEAD

-753 IWSTMKDL
+753 IWSTVKHISADDNL
-761 TKNSNITIGKPIANT
+761 ITIGTPIANT
-776 QCYILD
+776 KCFVLD
-782 PNHKILPPYV
+782 DNMHLLPPFTP
-792 VGNLYIGGDGV
+792 GNLYIGGDGV
-803 SRGYFGRPDLTSE
+803 SAGYLNRPELTHE
-816 NFIKFID
+816 KFISSPFEEND
-823 NKIIY
+823 LLY
-828 NTNDLAYRTYDG
+828 NTNDLAYFTSSG
-840 EIVHL
+840 ELVHL
-845 GRADFQVKMHGY
+845 GRSDFQVKLRGY

-862 EIENT
+862 EIENR
-867 ISVFDNI
+867 ILKYPDI
-874 TSCAV
+874 TNTVVTADESNKY
-879 GCPTLNGKKILC
+879 LLC
-891 AYYTSSE
+891 YYVSNV
-898 DINIEDLKA
+898 DINHSKLSSY
-907 HLLKSLPTY
+907 LLKYLPNY
-916 MIPSHFVNMEK
+916 MIPAYFK
-927 LPHTPNGK
+927 RLDAIPLTPNGK
-935 IDRKA
+935 VNRKA
-940 LDAVTLEVDKN
+940 LPAIHITSEC
-951 VVLPKNDIEQK
+951 VLASTETER
-962 VFDIISKIS
+962 IISGVLS
-971 NNDNISMD
+971 NLLGEK
-979 DDLFS
+979 DLDINTPFLTL
-984 IGLDSIG
+984 GLDSLGVIKLQTELLEYNLNLTTQDFYRYPTVKSLAERIDTHTEYYTESIYNIPEQFKHEVDELSNLDLSTDTNELGNVLLTGANGFIG
-991 IIHLSAKIEQIF
+991 VHVLYE
-1003 GVTILIRDL
+1003 LL
-1012 YNTHSLIDLANLI
+1012 YNTSSKIHCFVRGDNLNHSIERLDN
-1025 TCSNQTGLKHIE
+1025 NFNFYFGLSIKPFLGNRLEIYNGHIVE
-1037 KTVKKSYYPLS
+1037 DNFKL
-1048 SSQKSM
+1048 SQKVVD
-1054 FYAAQMDKDSLVY
+1054 FLAKDVNTIIHTAAIVKHYGNFELFKKTNIDGTRRIAEFAFKNKKRLIHISSLSVSGNYLVKQNNKNVDFSENDLYIGQHYTKNVY
-1067 NVSCG
+1067 VNSKY
-1072 FLTDTILDANKVKST
+1072 DA
-1087 FEKIIKLQS
+1087 EKII
-1096 SFRTSFSIIDGVA
+1096 FSYMEQGLTA
-1109 SQVVLDDV
+1109 
-1117 PFDIEI
+1117 EI
-1123 YYDTEAN
+1123 
-1130 KQSILDNFAKP
+1130 
-1141 FDLSNAPLL
+1141 L
-1150 RVAVYYLDNEKTMIL
+1150 RVGILSGRYLDGFFQKNI
-1165 IDSHHIV
+1165 
-1172 MDGSSLYIMM
+1172 
-1182 DEFCKLYQD
+1182 
-1191 KDVKPL
+1191 
-1197 DVEYIDYAVS
+1197 S
-1207 ENEFINSEKITNVE
+1207 ENAFYGRIKSLVDLHCVSKEMLDQKIEF
-1221 NYWLSKINTKELPIL
+1221 
-1236 NLPYDYAVSNV
+1236 
-1247 KSFNGS
+1247 
-1253 SVDFCVD
+1253 
-1260 SSIFKKVN
+1260 
-1268 DIAKKYRVSP
+1268 
-1278 YTFFISVFYV
+1278 
-1288 VLYKYTGQSDIIVGT
+1288 T
-1303 PVDLRMYSELNSMI
+1303 PVDLCAKSIVLLASSKKAENKVYHLYNHNLYTINEVLDVLKKFDVNIDVVSESD
-1317 GMFVNNTLL
+1317 FE
-1326 RNKINSSSEFS
+1326 NKILNISKDENANKSLKAIINDISIGRSGLALDYGFTVNLKS
-1337 SFLFETQDLIK
+1337 DYTQIFL
-1348 EALSNQ
+1348 
-1354 PYPYNELVSKLSSP
+1354 
-1368 TNSLL
+1368 
-1373 DVVFTYQTPHDKK
+1373 
-1386 FKIDDYS
+1386 
-1393 FDIVRPNTSTSKF
+1393 SKF
-1406 NLLLEV
+1406 NFTWPKNDFIYLIKLIAY
-1412 VPDMNV
+1412 M
-1418 IRVEYNTDLFKYQTV
+1418 KYV
-1433 ENFIKHY
+1433 KFI
-1440 IYILKKLLD
+1440 
-1449 NPNQIISDF
+1449 

>member
-1 MGNKELFELTNPQ
+1 MVNKELFELTNPQ

-37 LYGKIDEELLKQAI
+37 LYGKIDEDLLKQAI

-301 VSFKSLAGSVAT
+301 VSFKSLASSVAT

-333 RGKNGNIP
+333 RSKNGNIP

-390 LIDYDFLVDKYSND
+390 LIDYDFLVDKYSKD

-413 LYMIDQILEN
+413 LYMIGQILEN

-485 KELNEKANQLANYLV
+485 KELNEKANQLANYLI

-558 LVNEQTFDLIEGTYN
+558 LVNDQTFDLIEGTYN
-573 KINISLNQGLYNDLN
+573 KINISLNQGLYNDLK
-588 KDNLNLNIL
+588 KDNLNLKIL

-658 WCSLTNGLKVVIA
+658 WCSLTNG
-671 NEFEQ
+671 F
-676 KDASAFNRLCLNNNV
+676 
-691 TMMQTTPSRFLAF
+691 
-704 LEDSSCLDYLKNMTD
+704 
-719 ILVGGESLPENL
+719 
-731 LVKLKH
+731 
-737 LSSAN
+737 
-742 IYNMYGPTETT
+742 
-753 IWSTMKDL
+753 
-761 TKNSNITIGKPIANT
+761 
-776 QCYILD
+776 
-782 PNHKILPPYV
+782 
-792 VGNLYIGGDGV
+792 
-803 SRGYFGRPDLTSE
+803 
-816 NFIKFID
+816 
-823 NKIIY
+823 
-828 NTNDLAYRTYDG
+828 
-840 EIVHL
+840 
-845 GRADFQVKMHGY
+845 
-857 RIELG
+857 
-862 EIENT
+862 
-867 ISVFDNI
+867 
-874 TSCAV
+874 
-879 GCPTLNGKKILC
+879 
-891 AYYTSSE
+891 
-898 DINIEDLKA
+898 
-907 HLLKSLPTY
+907 
-916 MIPSHFVNMEK
+916 
-927 LPHTPNGK
+927 
-935 IDRKA
+935 
-940 LDAVTLEVDKN
+940 
-951 VVLPKNDIEQK
+951 
-962 VFDIISKIS
+962 
-971 NNDNISMD
+971 
-979 DDLFS
+979 
-984 IGLDSIG
+984 
-991 IIHLSAKIEQIF
+991 
-1003 GVTILIRDL
+1003 
-1012 YNTHSLIDLANLI
+1012 
-1025 TCSNQTGLKHIE
+1025 
-1037 KTVKKSYYPLS
+1037 
-1048 SSQKSM
+1048 
-1054 FYAAQMDKDSLVY
+1054 
-1067 NVSCG
+1067 
-1072 FLTDTILDANKVKST
+1072 
-1087 FEKIIKLQS
+1087 
-1096 SFRTSFSIIDGVA
+1096 
-1109 SQVVLDDV
+1109 
-1117 PFDIEI
+1117 
-1123 YYDTEAN
+1123 
-1130 KQSILDNFAKP
+1130 
-1141 FDLSNAPLL
+1141 
-1150 RVAVYYLDNEKTMIL
+1150 
-1165 IDSHHIV
+1165 
-1172 MDGSSLYIMM
+1172 
-1182 DEFCKLYQD
+1182 
-1191 KDVKPL
+1191 
-1197 DVEYIDYAVS
+1197 
-1207 ENEFINSEKITNVE
+1207 
-1221 NYWLSKINTKELPIL
+1221 
-1236 NLPYDYAVSNV
+1236 
-1247 KSFNGS
+1247 
-1253 SVDFCVD
+1253 
-1260 SSIFKKVN
+1260 
-1268 DIAKKYRVSP
+1268 
-1278 YTFFISVFYV
+1278 
-1288 VLYKYTGQSDIIVGT
+1288 
-1303 PVDLRMYSELNSMI
+1303 
-1317 GMFVNNTLL
+1317 
-1326 RNKINSSSEFS
+1326 
-1337 SFLFETQDLIK
+1337 
-1348 EALSNQ
+1348 
-1354 PYPYNELVSKLSSP
+1354 
-1368 TNSLL
+1368 
-1373 DVVFTYQTPHDKK
+1373 
-1386 FKIDDYS
+1386 
-1393 FDIVRPNTSTSKF
+1393 
-1406 NLLLEV
+1406 
-1412 VPDMNV
+1412 
-1418 IRVEYNTDLFKYQTV
+1418 
-1433 ENFIKHY
+1433 
-1440 IYILKKLLD
+1440 
-1449 NPNQIISDF
+1449 

>member
-1 MGNKELFELTNPQ
+1 MVNKELFELTNPQ

-37 LYGKIDEELLKQAI
+37 LYGKIDEDLLKQAI

-333 RGKNGNIP
+333 RSKNGNIP

-390 LIDYDFLVDKYSND
+390 LIDYDFLVDKYSKD

-458 VVDLFEEQVQKSPDN
+458 VVDLFEESVDLYPEKTALICNN
-473 IAVVSNGKKLTY
+473 IAYSY
-485 KELNEKANQLANYLV
+485 SELNEHANILANILMNKY
-500 NASVK
+500 NVK
-505 SGDIVGIM
+505 PNDIVGIM
-513 TNRSVEMVIGLI
+513 LKRSPELIIGLI
-525 AILKAGATYLP
+525 AILKCGATYLP
-536 IDPDYPLQRISYMLD
+536 IDPDYPEERINYMLENSGTKLVLVD
-551 NSKSNII
+551 NFTEESVSVKYTKVNIKLTSKVYVDYPDESK
-558 LVNEQTFDLIEGTYN
+558 F
-573 KINISLNQGLYNDLN
+573 
-588 KDNLNLNIL
+588 NLNIKL
-597 PDQLMYLIYTSGS
+597 NPNSLMYLIYTSGS
-610 TGNPKGVMLTHKNVH
+610 TGKPKGVMLSHKNVN
-625 NFIVGM
+625 NFITGM
-631 MQHIDFNSNKTM
+631 KNIIDFSPEKTM

-648 ICFDIFGLEL
+648 VCFDIFGLEL
-658 WCSLTNGLKVVIA
+658 WCSLSSGLTVVLA
-671 NEFEQ
+671 NENEQ
-676 KDASAFNRLCLNNNV
+676 NNIKELNSLCLKNNV
-691 TMMQTTPSRFLAF
+691 NMIQTTPSRYLS
-704 LEDSSCLDYLKNMTD
+704 LLSGSNELDFAKNISD
-719 ILVGGESLPENL
+719 VLVGGESLSKNVLRL
-731 LVKLKH
+731 LQ
-737 LSSAN
+737 STFEAD

-753 IWSTMKDL
+753 IWSTVKHISADDNL
-761 TKNSNITIGKPIANT
+761 ITIGTPIANT
-776 QCYILD
+776 KCFVLD
-782 PNHKILPPYV
+782 DNMHLLPPFTP
-792 VGNLYIGGDGV
+792 GNLYIGGDGV
-803 SRGYFGRPDLTSE
+803 SAGYLNRPELTHE
-816 NFIKFID
+816 KFISSPFEEND
-823 NKIIY
+823 LLY
-828 NTNDLAYRTYDG
+828 NTNDLAYFTSSG
-840 EIVHL
+840 ELVHL
-845 GRADFQVKMHGY
+845 GRSDFQVKLRGY

-862 EIENT
+862 EIENR
-867 ISVFDNI
+867 ILKYPDI
-874 TSCAV
+874 TNTVVTADESNKY
-879 GCPTLNGKKILC
+879 LLC
-891 AYYTSSE
+891 YYVSNV
-898 DINIEDLKA
+898 DINHSKLSSY
-907 HLLKSLPTY
+907 LLKYLPNY
-916 MIPSHFVNMEK
+916 MIPAYFK
-927 LPHTPNGK
+927 RLDAIPLTPNGK
-935 IDRKA
+935 VNRKA
-940 LDAVTLEVDKN
+940 LPSIHITSEC
-951 VVLPKNDIEQK
+951 VLASTETER
-962 VFDIISKIS
+962 IISGVLS
-971 NNDNISMD
+971 NLLGEK
-979 DDLFS
+979 DLDINTPFLTL
-984 IGLDSIG
+984 GLDSLGVIKLQTELLEYNLNLTTQDFYRYPTVKSLAERIDTHTEYYTESIYNIPEQFKHEVDELSNLDLSTDTNELGNVLLTGANGFIG
-991 IIHLSAKIEQIF
+991 VHVLYE
-1003 GVTILIRDL
+1003 LL
-1012 YNTHSLIDLANLI
+1012 YNTSSKIHCFVRGDNLNHSIERLDN
-1025 TCSNQTGLKHIE
+1025 NFNFYFGLSIKPFLGNRLEIYNGHIVE
-1037 KTVKKSYYPLS
+1037 DNFKL
-1048 SSQKSM
+1048 SQKVVD
-1054 FYAAQMDKDSLVY
+1054 FLAKDVNTIIHTAAIVKHYGNFELFKKTNIDGTRRIAEFAFKNKKRLIHISSLSVSGNYLVKQNNKNVDFSENDLYIGQHYTKNVY
-1067 NVSCG
+1067 VNSKY
-1072 FLTDTILDANKVKST
+1072 DA
-1087 FEKIIKLQS
+1087 EKII
-1096 SFRTSFSIIDGVA
+1096 FSYMEQGLTA
-1109 SQVVLDDV
+1109 
-1117 PFDIEI
+1117 EI
-1123 YYDTEAN
+1123 
-1130 KQSILDNFAKP
+1130 
-1141 FDLSNAPLL
+1141 L
-1150 RVAVYYLDNEKTMIL
+1150 RVGILSGRYLDGFFQKNI
-1165 IDSHHIV
+1165 
-1172 MDGSSLYIMM
+1172 
-1182 DEFCKLYQD
+1182 
-1191 KDVKPL
+1191 
-1197 DVEYIDYAVS
+1197 S
-1207 ENEFINSEKITNVE
+1207 ENAFYGRIKSLVDLHCVSKEMLDQKIEF
-1221 NYWLSKINTKELPIL
+1221 
-1236 NLPYDYAVSNV
+1236 
-1247 KSFNGS
+1247 
-1253 SVDFCVD
+1253 
-1260 SSIFKKVN
+1260 
-1268 DIAKKYRVSP
+1268 
-1278 YTFFISVFYV
+1278 
-1288 VLYKYTGQSDIIVGT
+1288 T
-1303 PVDLRMYSELNSMI
+1303 PVDLCAKSIVLLASSKKAENKVYHLYNHNLYTINEVLDVLKKFEVNIDVVSESD
-1317 GMFVNNTLL
+1317 FE
-1326 RNKINSSSEFS
+1326 NKILN
-1337 SFLFETQDLIK
+1337 
-1348 EALSNQ
+1348 
-1354 PYPYNELVSKLSSP
+1354 VSKDE
-1368 TNSLL
+1368 NANKSLKAIINDISIGRSGLAL
-1373 DVVFTYQTPHDKK
+1373 DYGFTVNLKS
-1386 FKIDDYS
+1386 DYTQN
-1393 FDIVRPNTSTSKF
+1393 FLSKF
-1406 NLLLEV
+1406 NFNWPKNDFIYLVKLIAY
-1412 VPDMNV
+1412 M
-1418 IRVEYNTDLFKYQTV
+1418 KYV
-1433 ENFIKHY
+1433 KFI
-1440 IYILKKLLD
+1440 
-1449 NPNQIISDF
+1449 

>member
-83 IDVEYINNES
+83 MDVEYINNES

-200 PEQATIPCSING
+200 PEQATIPCSIKG

-229 DIVSKINSFCREN
+229 DIVSKINSFCRKN
-242 GISTFNFF
+242 SISTFNFF

-413 LYMIDQILEN
+413 LYMIGQILEN

-458 VVDLFEEQVQKSPDN
+458 VVDLFEESVDLYPEKTALICNN
-473 IAVVSNGKKLTY
+473 IAYSY
-485 KELNEKANQLANYLV
+485 SELNEHANILANILMNKY
-500 NASVK
+500 NVK
-505 SGDIVGIM
+505 PNDIVGIM
-513 TNRSVEMVIGLI
+513 LKRSPELIIGLI
-525 AILKAGATYLP
+525 AILKCGATYLP
-536 IDPDYPLQRISYMLD
+536 IDPDYPEERINYMLENSGTKLVLVD
-551 NSKSNII
+551 NFTEESVSVKYTKVNIKLTSKVYVDYPDESK
-558 LVNEQTFDLIEGTYN
+558 F
-573 KINISLNQGLYNDLN
+573 
-588 KDNLNLNIL
+588 NLNIKL
-597 PDQLMYLIYTSGS
+597 NPNSLMYLIYTSGS
-610 TGNPKGVMLTHKNVH
+610 TGKPKGVMLSHKNVN
-625 NFIVGM
+625 NFITGM
-631 MQHIDFNSNKTM
+631 KNIIDFSPEKTM

-648 ICFDIFGLEL
+648 VCFDIFGLEL
-658 WCSLTNGLKVVIA
+658 WCSLSSGLTVVLA
-671 NEFEQ
+671 NENEQ
-676 KDASAFNRLCLNNNV
+676 NNIKELNSLCLKNNV
-691 TMMQTTPSRFLAF
+691 NMIQTTPSRYLS
-704 LEDSSCLDYLKNMTD
+704 LLSGSNELDFAKNISD
-719 ILVGGESLPENL
+719 VLVGGESLSKNVLRL
-731 LVKLKH
+731 LQ
-737 LSSAN
+737 STFEAD

-753 IWSTMKDL
+753 IWSTVKHISADDNL
-761 TKNSNITIGKPIANT
+761 ITIGTPIANT
-776 QCYILD
+776 KCFVLD
-782 PNHKILPPYV
+782 DNMHLLPPFTP
-792 VGNLYIGGDGV
+792 GNLYIGGDGV
-803 SRGYFGRPDLTSE
+803 SAGYLNRPELTHE
-816 NFIKFID
+816 KFISSPFEEND
-823 NKIIY
+823 LLY
-828 NTNDLAYRTYDG
+828 NTNDLAYFTSSG
-840 EIVHL
+840 ELVHL
-845 GRADFQVKMHGY
+845 GRSDFQVKLRGY

-862 EIENT
+862 EIENR
-867 ISVFDNI
+867 ILKYPDI
-874 TSCAV
+874 TNTVVTADESNKY
-879 GCPTLNGKKILC
+879 LLC
-891 AYYTSSE
+891 YYVSNV
-898 DINIEDLKA
+898 DINHSKLSSY
-907 HLLKSLPTY
+907 LLKYLPNY
-916 MIPSHFVNMEK
+916 MIPAYFK
-927 LPHTPNGK
+927 RLDAIPLTPNGK
-935 IDRKA
+935 VNRKA
-940 LDAVTLEVDKN
+940 LPAIHITSEC
-951 VVLPKNDIEQK
+951 VLASTETER
-962 VFDIISKIS
+962 IISGVLS
-971 NNDNISMD
+971 NLLGEK
-979 DDLFS
+979 DLDINTPFLTL
-984 IGLDSIG
+984 GLDSLGVIKLQTELLEYNLNLTTQDFYRYPTVKSLAERIDTHTEYYTESIYNIPEQFKHEVDELSNLDLSTDTNELGNVLLTGANGFIG
-991 IIHLSAKIEQIF
+991 VHVLYE
-1003 GVTILIRDL
+1003 LL
-1012 YNTHSLIDLANLI
+1012 YNTSSKIHCFVRGDNLNHSIERLDN
-1025 TCSNQTGLKHIE
+1025 NFNFYFGLSIKPFLGNRLEIYNGHIVE
-1037 KTVKKSYYPLS
+1037 DNFKL
-1048 SSQKSM
+1048 SQKVVD
-1054 FYAAQMDKDSLVY
+1054 FLAKDVNTIIHTAAIVKHYGNFELFKKTNIDGTRRIAEFAFKNKKRLIHISSLSVSGNYLVKQNNKNVDFSENDLYIGQHYTKNVY
-1067 NVSCG
+1067 VNSKY
-1072 FLTDTILDANKVKST
+1072 DA
-1087 FEKIIKLQS
+1087 EKII
-1096 SFRTSFSIIDGVA
+1096 FSYMEQGLTA
-1109 SQVVLDDV
+1109 
-1117 PFDIEI
+1117 EI
-1123 YYDTEAN
+1123 
-1130 KQSILDNFAKP
+1130 
-1141 FDLSNAPLL
+1141 L
-1150 RVAVYYLDNEKTMIL
+1150 RVGILSGRYLDGFFQKNI
-1165 IDSHHIV
+1165 
-1172 MDGSSLYIMM
+1172 
-1182 DEFCKLYQD
+1182 
-1191 KDVKPL
+1191 
-1197 DVEYIDYAVS
+1197 S
-1207 ENEFINSEKITNVE
+1207 ENAFYGRIKSLVDLHCVSKEMLDQKIEF
-1221 NYWLSKINTKELPIL
+1221 
-1236 NLPYDYAVSNV
+1236 
-1247 KSFNGS
+1247 
-1253 SVDFCVD
+1253 
-1260 SSIFKKVN
+1260 
-1268 DIAKKYRVSP
+1268 
-1278 YTFFISVFYV
+1278 
-1288 VLYKYTGQSDIIVGT
+1288 T
-1303 PVDLRMYSELNSMI
+1303 PVDLCAKSIVLLASSKKAENKVYHLYNHNLYTINEVLDVLKKFDVNIDVVSESD
-1317 GMFVNNTLL
+1317 FE
-1326 RNKINSSSEFS
+1326 NKILN
-1337 SFLFETQDLIK
+1337 
-1348 EALSNQ
+1348 
-1354 PYPYNELVSKLSSP
+1354 VSKDET
-1368 TNSLL
+1368 TNKSLKAIINDISIGRSGLAL
-1373 DVVFTYQTPHDKK
+1373 DYGFTVNLKS
-1386 FKIDDYS
+1386 DYTQN
-1393 FDIVRPNTSTSKF
+1393 FLSKF
-1406 NLLLEV
+1406 NFTWPKNDFIYLVKLIAY
-1412 VPDMNV
+1412 M
-1418 IRVEYNTDLFKYQTV
+1418 KYV
-1433 ENFIKHY
+1433 KFI
-1440 IYILKKLLD
+1440 
-1449 NPNQIISDF
+1449 

>member
-390 LIDYDFLVDKYSND
+390 LIDYDFLVDKYSKD

-437 EKNKVLN
+437 EKNKVLK
-444 VFNDTKV
+444 VFNDTEV
-451 DYQLDKT
+451 DYQMDKT
-458 VVDLFEEQVQKSPDN
+458 VVDMFEEQVQKSPDN

-558 LVNEQTFDLIEGTYN
+558 LVNDQTFDLIEGTYN
-573 KINISLNQGLYNDLN
+573 KINISLNQGLYNDLK
-588 KDNLNLNIL
+588 KDNLNLKIL

-828 NTNDLAYRTYDG
+828 N
-840 EIVHL
+840 
-845 GRADFQVKMHGY
+845 K
-857 RIELG
+857 
-862 EIENT
+862 
-867 ISVFDNI
+867 
-874 TSCAV
+874 
-879 GCPTLNGKKILC
+879 
-891 AYYTSSE
+891 
-898 DINIEDLKA
+898 
-907 HLLKSLPTY
+907 
-916 MIPSHFVNMEK
+916 
-927 LPHTPNGK
+927 
-935 IDRKA
+935 
-940 LDAVTLEVDKN
+940 
-951 VVLPKNDIEQK
+951 
-962 VFDIISKIS
+962 
-971 NNDNISMD
+971 
-979 DDLFS
+979 FS
-984 IGLDSIG
+984 
-991 IIHLSAKIEQIF
+991 
-1003 GVTILIRDL
+1003 
-1012 YNTHSLIDLANLI
+1012 
-1025 TCSNQTGLKHIE
+1025 
-1037 KTVKKSYYPLS
+1037 
-1048 SSQKSM
+1048 
-1054 FYAAQMDKDSLVY
+1054 
-1067 NVSCG
+1067 
-1072 FLTDTILDANKVKST
+1072 
-1087 FEKIIKLQS
+1087 
-1096 SFRTSFSIIDGVA
+1096 
-1109 SQVVLDDV
+1109 
-1117 PFDIEI
+1117 
-1123 YYDTEAN
+1123 
-1130 KQSILDNFAKP
+1130 
-1141 FDLSNAPLL
+1141 
-1150 RVAVYYLDNEKTMIL
+1150 
-1165 IDSHHIV
+1165 
-1172 MDGSSLYIMM
+1172 
-1182 DEFCKLYQD
+1182 
-1191 KDVKPL
+1191 
-1197 DVEYIDYAVS
+1197 
-1207 ENEFINSEKITNVE
+1207 
-1221 NYWLSKINTKELPIL
+1221 
-1236 NLPYDYAVSNV
+1236 
-1247 KSFNGS
+1247 
-1253 SVDFCVD
+1253 
-1260 SSIFKKVN
+1260 
-1268 DIAKKYRVSP
+1268 
-1278 YTFFISVFYV
+1278 
-1288 VLYKYTGQSDIIVGT
+1288 
-1303 PVDLRMYSELNSMI
+1303 
-1317 GMFVNNTLL
+1317 
-1326 RNKINSSSEFS
+1326 
-1337 SFLFETQDLIK
+1337 
-1348 EALSNQ
+1348 
-1354 PYPYNELVSKLSSP
+1354 
-1368 TNSLL
+1368 
-1373 DVVFTYQTPHDKK
+1373 
-1386 FKIDDYS
+1386 
-1393 FDIVRPNTSTSKF
+1393 
-1406 NLLLEV
+1406 
-1412 VPDMNV
+1412 
-1418 IRVEYNTDLFKYQTV
+1418 
-1433 ENFIKHY
+1433 
-1440 IYILKKLLD
+1440 
-1449 NPNQIISDF
+1449 

>member
-1 MGNKELFELTNPQ
+1 MVNKELFELTNPQ

-100 SEAKFKFNIIDSD
+100 SEAKFKFDIIDSD

-229 DIVSKINSFCREN
+229 DIVSKINSFCRKN
-242 GISTFNFF
+242 SISTFNFF

-413 LYMIDQILEN
+413 LYMIGQILEN

-458 VVDLFEEQVQKSPDN
+458 VVDLFEESVDLYPEKTALICNN
-473 IAVVSNGKKLTY
+473 IAYSY
-485 KELNEKANQLANYLV
+485 SELNEHANILANILMNKY
-500 NASVK
+500 NVK
-505 SGDIVGIM
+505 PNDIVGIM
-513 TNRSVEMVIGLI
+513 LKRSPELIIGLI
-525 AILKAGATYLP
+525 AILKCGATYLP
-536 IDPDYPLQRISYMLD
+536 IDPDYPEERINYMLENSGTKLVLVD
-551 NSKSNII
+551 NFTEESVSVKYTKVNIKLTSKVYVDYPDESK
-558 LVNEQTFDLIEGTYN
+558 F
-573 KINISLNQGLYNDLN
+573 
-588 KDNLNLNIL
+588 NLNIKL
-597 PDQLMYLIYTSGS
+597 NPNSLMYLIYTSGS
-610 TGNPKGVMLTHKNVH
+610 TGKPKGVMLSHKNVN
-625 NFIVGM
+625 NFITGM
-631 MQHIDFNSNKTM
+631 KNIIDFSPEKTM

-648 ICFDIFGLEL
+648 VCFDIFGLEL
-658 WCSLTNGLKVVIA
+658 WCSLSSGLTVVLA
-671 NEFEQ
+671 NENEQ
-676 KDASAFNRLCLNNNV
+676 NNIKELNSLCLKNNV
-691 TMMQTTPSRFLAF
+691 NMIQTTPSRYLS
-704 LEDSSCLDYLKNMTD
+704 LLSGSNELDFAKNISD
-719 ILVGGESLPENL
+719 VLVGGESLSKNVLRL
-731 LVKLKH
+731 LQ
-737 LSSAN
+737 STFEAD

-753 IWSTMKDL
+753 IWSTVKHISADDNL
-761 TKNSNITIGKPIANT
+761 ITIGTPIANT
-776 QCYILD
+776 KCFVLD
-782 PNHKILPPYV
+782 DNMHLLPPFTP
-792 VGNLYIGGDGV
+792 GNLYIGGDGV
-803 SRGYFGRPDLTSE
+803 SAGYLNRPELTHE
-816 NFIKFID
+816 KFISSPFEEND
-823 NKIIY
+823 LLY
-828 NTNDLAYRTYDG
+828 NTNDLAYFTSSG
-840 EIVHL
+840 ELVHL
-845 GRADFQVKMHGY
+845 GRSDFQVKLRGY

-862 EIENT
+862 EIENR
-867 ISVFDNI
+867 ILKYPDI
-874 TSCAV
+874 TNTVVTADESNKY
-879 GCPTLNGKKILC
+879 LLC
-891 AYYTSSE
+891 YYVSNV
-898 DINIEDLKA
+898 DINHSKLSSY
-907 HLLKSLPTY
+907 LLKYLPNY
-916 MIPSHFVNMEK
+916 MIPAYFK
-927 LPHTPNGK
+927 RLDAIPLTPNGK
-935 IDRKA
+935 VNRKA
-940 LDAVTLEVDKN
+940 LPAIHITSEC
-951 VVLPKNDIEQK
+951 VLASTETER
-962 VFDIISKIS
+962 IISGVLS
-971 NNDNISMD
+971 NLLGEK
-979 DDLFS
+979 DLDINTPFLTL
-984 IGLDSIG
+984 GLDSLGVIKLQTELLEYNLNLTTQDFYRYPTVKSLAERIDTHTEYYTESIYNIPEQFKHEVDELSNLDLSTDTNELGNVLLTGANGFIG
-991 IIHLSAKIEQIF
+991 VHVLYE
-1003 GVTILIRDL
+1003 LL
-1012 YNTHSLIDLANLI
+1012 YNTSSKIHCFVRGDNLNHSIERLDN
-1025 TCSNQTGLKHIE
+1025 NFNFYFGLSIKPFLGNRLEIYNGHIVE
-1037 KTVKKSYYPLS
+1037 DNFKL
-1048 SSQKSM
+1048 SQKVVD
-1054 FYAAQMDKDSLVY
+1054 FLAKDVNTIIHTAAIVKHYGNFELFKKTNIDGTRRIAEFAFKNKKRLIHISSLSVSGNYLVKQNNKNVDFSENDLYIGQHYTKNVY
-1067 NVSCG
+1067 VNSKY
-1072 FLTDTILDANKVKST
+1072 DA
-1087 FEKIIKLQS
+1087 EKII
-1096 SFRTSFSIIDGVA
+1096 FSYMEQGLTA
-1109 SQVVLDDV
+1109 
-1117 PFDIEI
+1117 EI
-1123 YYDTEAN
+1123 
-1130 KQSILDNFAKP
+1130 
-1141 FDLSNAPLL
+1141 L
-1150 RVAVYYLDNEKTMIL
+1150 RVGILSGRYLDGFFQKNI
-1165 IDSHHIV
+1165 
-1172 MDGSSLYIMM
+1172 
-1182 DEFCKLYQD
+1182 
-1191 KDVKPL
+1191 
-1197 DVEYIDYAVS
+1197 S
-1207 ENEFINSEKITNVE
+1207 ENAFYGRIKSLVDLHCVSKEMLDQKIEF
-1221 NYWLSKINTKELPIL
+1221 
-1236 NLPYDYAVSNV
+1236 
-1247 KSFNGS
+1247 
-1253 SVDFCVD
+1253 
-1260 SSIFKKVN
+1260 
-1268 DIAKKYRVSP
+1268 
-1278 YTFFISVFYV
+1278 
-1288 VLYKYTGQSDIIVGT
+1288 T
-1303 PVDLRMYSELNSMI
+1303 PVDLCAKSIVLLASSKKAENKVYHLYNHNLYTINEVLDVLKKFDVNIDVVSESD
-1317 GMFVNNTLL
+1317 FE
-1326 RNKINSSSEFS
+1326 NKILN
-1337 SFLFETQDLIK
+1337 
-1348 EALSNQ
+1348 
-1354 PYPYNELVSKLSSP
+1354 VSKDET
-1368 TNSLL
+1368 TNKSLKAIINDISIGRSGLAL
-1373 DVVFTYQTPHDKK
+1373 DYGFTVNLKS
-1386 FKIDDYS
+1386 DYTQN
-1393 FDIVRPNTSTSKF
+1393 FLSKF
-1406 NLLLEV
+1406 NFTWPKNDFIYLVKLIAY
-1412 VPDMNV
+1412 M
-1418 IRVEYNTDLFKYQTV
+1418 KYV
-1433 ENFIKHY
+1433 KFI
-1440 IYILKKLLD
+1440 
-1449 NPNQIISDF
+1449 

>member
-1 MGNKELFELTNPQ
+1 MVNKELFELTNPQ

-333 RGKNGNIP
+333 RSKNGNIP

-390 LIDYDFLVDKYSND
+390 LIDYDFLVDKYSKD

-458 VVDLFEEQVQKSPDN
+458 VVDLFEESVDLYPEKTALICNN
-473 IAVVSNGKKLTY
+473 IAYSY
-485 KELNEKANQLANYLV
+485 SELNEYANILANILINKY
-500 NASVK
+500 NVK
-505 SGDIVGIM
+505 PNDIVGIM
-513 TNRSVEMVIGLI
+513 LKRSPELIIGLI
-525 AILKAGATYLP
+525 AILKCGATYLP
-536 IDPDYPLQRISYMLD
+536 IDPDYPEERINYMLENSGTKLVLVD
-551 NSKSNII
+551 NFTEESVSVKYTKVNIKLTSKVYVDYPDESK
-558 LVNEQTFDLIEGTYN
+558 F
-573 KINISLNQGLYNDLN
+573 
-588 KDNLNLNIL
+588 NLNIKL
-597 PDQLMYLIYTSGS
+597 NPNSLMYLIYTSGS
-610 TGNPKGVMLTHKNVH
+610 TGKPKGVMLSHKNVN
-625 NFIVGM
+625 NFITGM
-631 MQHIDFNSNKTM
+631 KNIIDFSPEKTM

-648 ICFDIFGLEL
+648 VCFDIFGLEL
-658 WCSLTNGLKVVIA
+658 WCSLSSGLTVVLA
-671 NEFEQ
+671 NENEQ
-676 KDASAFNRLCLNNNV
+676 NNIKELNSLCLKNNV
-691 TMMQTTPSRFLAF
+691 NMIQTTPSRYLS
-704 LEDSSCLDYLKNMTD
+704 LLSGSNELDFAKNISD
-719 ILVGGESLPENL
+719 VLVGGESLSKNVLRL
-731 LVKLKH
+731 LQ
-737 LSSAN
+737 STFEAD

-753 IWSTMKDL
+753 IWSTVKHISADDNL
-761 TKNSNITIGKPIANT
+761 ITIGTPIANT
-776 QCYILD
+776 KCFVLD
-782 PNHKILPPYV
+782 DTMHLLPPFTP
-792 VGNLYIGGDGV
+792 GNLYIGGDGV
-803 SRGYFGRPDLTSE
+803 SAGYLNRPELTHE
-816 NFIKFID
+816 KFISSPFEEND
-823 NKIIY
+823 LLY
-828 NTNDLAYRTYDG
+828 NTNDLAYFTSSG
-840 EIVHL
+840 ELVHL
-845 GRADFQVKMHGY
+845 GRSDFQVKLRGY

-862 EIENT
+862 EIENR
-867 ISVFDNI
+867 ILKYPDI
-874 TSCAV
+874 TNTVVTADESNKY
-879 GCPTLNGKKILC
+879 LLC
-891 AYYTSSE
+891 YYVSNV
-898 DINIEDLKA
+898 DINHSKLSSY
-907 HLLKSLPTY
+907 LLKYLPNY
-916 MIPSHFVNMEK
+916 MIPAYFK
-927 LPHTPNGK
+927 RLDAIPLTPNGK
-935 IDRKA
+935 VNRKA
-940 LDAVTLEVDKN
+940 LPAIHITSEC
-951 VVLPKNDIEQK
+951 VLASTETER
-962 VFDIISKIS
+962 IISGVLS
-971 NNDNISMD
+971 NLLGEK
-979 DDLFS
+979 DLDINTPFLTL
-984 IGLDSIG
+984 GLDSLGVIKLQTELLEYNLNLTTQDFYRYPTVKSLAERIDTHTEYYTESIYNIPEQFKHEVDELSNLDLSTDTNELGNVLLTGANGFIG
-991 IIHLSAKIEQIF
+991 VHVLYE
-1003 GVTILIRDL
+1003 LL
-1012 YNTHSLIDLANLI
+1012 YNTSSKIHCFVRGDNLNHSIERLDN
-1025 TCSNQTGLKHIE
+1025 NFNFYFGLSIKPFLGNRLEIYNGHIVE
-1037 KTVKKSYYPLS
+1037 DNFKL
-1048 SSQKSM
+1048 SQKVVD
-1054 FYAAQMDKDSLVY
+1054 FLAKDVNTIIHTAAIVKHYGNFELFKKTNIDGTRRIAEFAFKNKKRLIHISSLSVSGNYLVKQNNKNVDFSENDLYIGQHYTKNVY
-1067 NVSCG
+1067 VNSKY
-1072 FLTDTILDANKVKST
+1072 DA
-1087 FEKIIKLQS
+1087 EKII
-1096 SFRTSFSIIDGVA
+1096 FSYMEQGLTA
-1109 SQVVLDDV
+1109 
-1117 PFDIEI
+1117 EI
-1123 YYDTEAN
+1123 
-1130 KQSILDNFAKP
+1130 
-1141 FDLSNAPLL
+1141 L
-1150 RVAVYYLDNEKTMIL
+1150 RVGILSGRYLDGFFQKNI
-1165 IDSHHIV
+1165 
-1172 MDGSSLYIMM
+1172 
-1182 DEFCKLYQD
+1182 
-1191 KDVKPL
+1191 
-1197 DVEYIDYAVS
+1197 S
-1207 ENEFINSEKITNVE
+1207 ENAFYGRIKSLVDLHCVSKEMLDQKIEF
-1221 NYWLSKINTKELPIL
+1221 
-1236 NLPYDYAVSNV
+1236 
-1247 KSFNGS
+1247 
-1253 SVDFCVD
+1253 
-1260 SSIFKKVN
+1260 
-1268 DIAKKYRVSP
+1268 
-1278 YTFFISVFYV
+1278 
-1288 VLYKYTGQSDIIVGT
+1288 T
-1303 PVDLRMYSELNSMI
+1303 PVDLCAKSIVLLASSKKAENKVYHLYNHNLYTINEVLDVLKKFDVNIDVVSESD
-1317 GMFVNNTLL
+1317 FE
-1326 RNKINSSSEFS
+1326 NKILNISKDENANKSLKAIINDISIGRSGLALDYGFTVNLKS
-1337 SFLFETQDLIK
+1337 DYTQNFL
-1348 EALSNQ
+1348 
-1354 PYPYNELVSKLSSP
+1354 
-1368 TNSLL
+1368 
-1373 DVVFTYQTPHDKK
+1373 
-1386 FKIDDYS
+1386 
-1393 FDIVRPNTSTSKF
+1393 SKF
-1406 NLLLEV
+1406 NFTWPRNDFIYLVKLIAY
-1412 VPDMNV
+1412 M
-1418 IRVEYNTDLFKYQTV
+1418 KYV
-1433 ENFIKHY
+1433 KFI
-1440 IYILKKLLD
+1440 
-1449 NPNQIISDF
+1449 

>member
-333 RGKNGNIP
+333 RSKNGNIP

-390 LIDYDFLVDKYSND
+390 LIDYDFLVDKYSKD

-458 VVDLFEEQVQKSPDN
+458 VVDLFEESVDLYPEKTALICNN
-473 IAVVSNGKKLTY
+473 IAYSY
-485 KELNEKANQLANYLV
+485 SELNEYANILANILINKY
-500 NASVK
+500 NVK
-505 SGDIVGIM
+505 PNDIVGIM
-513 TNRSVEMVIGLI
+513 LKRSPELIIGLI
-525 AILKAGATYLP
+525 AILKCGATYLP
-536 IDPDYPLQRISYMLD
+536 IDPDYPEERINYMLENSGTKLVLVD
-551 NSKSNII
+551 NFTEESVSVKYTKVNIKLTSKVYVDYPDESK
-558 LVNEQTFDLIEGTYN
+558 F
-573 KINISLNQGLYNDLN
+573 
-588 KDNLNLNIL
+588 NLNIKL
-597 PDQLMYLIYTSGS
+597 NPNSLMYLIYTSGS
-610 TGNPKGVMLTHKNVH
+610 TGKPKGVMLSHKNVN
-625 NFIVGM
+625 NFITGM
-631 MQHIDFNSNKTM
+631 KNIIDFSPEKTM

-648 ICFDIFGLEL
+648 VCFDIFGLEL
-658 WCSLTNGLKVVIA
+658 WCSLSSGLTVVLA
-671 NEFEQ
+671 NENEQ
-676 KDASAFNRLCLNNNV
+676 NNIKELNSLCLKNNV
-691 TMMQTTPSRFLAF
+691 NMIQTTPSRYLS
-704 LEDSSCLDYLKNMTD
+704 LLSGSNELDFAKNISD
-719 ILVGGESLPENL
+719 VLVGGESLSKNVLRL
-731 LVKLKH
+731 LQ
-737 LSSAN
+737 STFEAD

-753 IWSTMKDL
+753 IWSTVKHISADDNL
-761 TKNSNITIGKPIANT
+761 ITIGTPIANT
-776 QCYILD
+776 KCFVLD
-782 PNHKILPPYV
+782 DNMHLLPPFTP
-792 VGNLYIGGDGV
+792 GNLYIGGDGV
-803 SRGYFGRPDLTSE
+803 SAGYLNRPELTYE
-816 NFIKFID
+816 KFISSPFEEND
-823 NKIIY
+823 LLY
-828 NTNDLAYRTYDG
+828 NTNDLAYFTSSG
-840 EIVHL
+840 ELVHL
-845 GRADFQVKMHGY
+845 GRSDFQVKLRGY

-862 EIENT
+862 EIENR
-867 ISVFDNI
+867 ILKYPDI
-874 TSCAV
+874 TNTVVTADESNKY
-879 GCPTLNGKKILC
+879 LLC
-891 AYYTSSE
+891 YYVSNV
-898 DINIEDLKA
+898 DINHSKLSSY
-907 HLLKSLPTY
+907 LLKYLPNY
-916 MIPSHFVNMEK
+916 MIPAYFK
-927 LPHTPNGK
+927 RLDAIPLTPNGK
-935 IDRKA
+935 VNRKA
-940 LDAVTLEVDKN
+940 LPAIHITSEC
-951 VVLPKNDIEQK
+951 VLASTETER
-962 VFDIISKIS
+962 IISGVLS
-971 NNDNISMD
+971 NLLGEK
-979 DDLFS
+979 DLDINTPFLTL
-984 IGLDSIG
+984 GLDSLGVIKLQTELLEYNLNLTTQDFYRYPTVKSLAERIDTHTEYYTESIYNIPEQFKHEVDELSNLDLSTDTNELGNVLLTGANGFIG
-991 IIHLSAKIEQIF
+991 VHVLYE
-1003 GVTILIRDL
+1003 LL
-1012 YNTHSLIDLANLI
+1012 YNTSSKIHCFVRGDNLNHSIERLDN
-1025 TCSNQTGLKHIE
+1025 NFNFYFGLSIKPFLGNRLEIYNGHIVE
-1037 KTVKKSYYPLS
+1037 DNFKL
-1048 SSQKSM
+1048 SQKVVD
-1054 FYAAQMDKDSLVY
+1054 FLAKDVNTIIHTAAIVKHYGNFELFKKTNIDGTRRIAEFAFKNKKRLIHISSLSVSGNYLVKQNNKNVDFSENDLYIGQHYTKNVY
-1067 NVSCG
+1067 VNSKY
-1072 FLTDTILDANKVKST
+1072 DA
-1087 FEKIIKLQS
+1087 EKII
-1096 SFRTSFSIIDGVA
+1096 FSYMEQGLTA
-1109 SQVVLDDV
+1109 
-1117 PFDIEI
+1117 EI
-1123 YYDTEAN
+1123 
-1130 KQSILDNFAKP
+1130 
-1141 FDLSNAPLL
+1141 L
-1150 RVAVYYLDNEKTMIL
+1150 RVGILSGRYLDGFFQKNI
-1165 IDSHHIV
+1165 
-1172 MDGSSLYIMM
+1172 
-1182 DEFCKLYQD
+1182 
-1191 KDVKPL
+1191 
-1197 DVEYIDYAVS
+1197 S
-1207 ENEFINSEKITNVE
+1207 ENAFYGRIKSLVDLHCVSKEMLDQKIEF
-1221 NYWLSKINTKELPIL
+1221 
-1236 NLPYDYAVSNV
+1236 
-1247 KSFNGS
+1247 
-1253 SVDFCVD
+1253 
-1260 SSIFKKVN
+1260 
-1268 DIAKKYRVSP
+1268 
-1278 YTFFISVFYV
+1278 
-1288 VLYKYTGQSDIIVGT
+1288 T
-1303 PVDLRMYSELNSMI
+1303 PVDLCAKSIVLLASSKKAENKVYHLYNHNLYTINEVLDVLKKFDVNIDVVSESD
-1317 GMFVNNTLL
+1317 FE
-1326 RNKINSSSEFS
+1326 NKILNISKDENANKSLKAIINDISIGRSGLALDYGFTVNLKS
-1337 SFLFETQDLIK
+1337 DYTQNFL
-1348 EALSNQ
+1348 
-1354 PYPYNELVSKLSSP
+1354 
-1368 TNSLL
+1368 
-1373 DVVFTYQTPHDKK
+1373 
-1386 FKIDDYS
+1386 
-1393 FDIVRPNTSTSKF
+1393 SKF
-1406 NLLLEV
+1406 NFTWPKNDFIYLIKLIAY
-1412 VPDMNV
+1412 M
-1418 IRVEYNTDLFKYQTV
+1418 KYV
-1433 ENFIKHY
+1433 KFI
-1440 IYILKKLLD
+1440 
-1449 NPNQIISDF
+1449 

>member
-333 RGKNGNIP
+333 RSKNGNIP

-390 LIDYDFLVDKYSND
+390 LIDYDFLVDKYSKD

-458 VVDLFEEQVQKSPDN
+458 VVDLFEESVDLYPEKTALICNN
-473 IAVVSNGKKLTY
+473 IAYSY
-485 KELNEKANQLANYLV
+485 SELNEYANILANILINKY
-500 NASVK
+500 NVK
-505 SGDIVGIM
+505 PNDIVGIM
-513 TNRSVEMVIGLI
+513 LKRSPELIIGLI
-525 AILKAGATYLP
+525 AILKCGATYLP
-536 IDPDYPLQRISYMLD
+536 IDPDYPEERINYMLENSGTKLVLVD
-551 NSKSNII
+551 NFTEESVSVKYTKVNIKLTSKVYVDYPDESK
-558 LVNEQTFDLIEGTYN
+558 F
-573 KINISLNQGLYNDLN
+573 
-588 KDNLNLNIL
+588 NLNIKL
-597 PDQLMYLIYTSGS
+597 NPNSLMYLIYTSGS
-610 TGNPKGVMLTHKNVH
+610 TGKPKGVMLSHKNVN
-625 NFIVGM
+625 NFITGM
-631 MQHIDFNSNKTM
+631 KNIIDFSPEKTM

-648 ICFDIFGLEL
+648 VCFDIFGLEL
-658 WCSLTNGLKVVIA
+658 WCSLSSGLTVVLA
-671 NEFEQ
+671 NENEQ
-676 KDASAFNRLCLNNNV
+676 NNIKELNSLCLKNNV
-691 TMMQTTPSRFLAF
+691 NMIQTTPSRYLS
-704 LEDSSCLDYLKNMTD
+704 LLSGSNELDFAKNISD
-719 ILVGGESLPENL
+719 VLVGGESLSKNVLRL
-731 LVKLKH
+731 LQ
-737 LSSAN
+737 STFEAD

-753 IWSTMKDL
+753 IWSTVKHISADDNL
-761 TKNSNITIGKPIANT
+761 ITIGTPIANT
-776 QCYILD
+776 KCFVLD
-782 PNHKILPPYV
+782 DNMHLLPPFTP
-792 VGNLYIGGDGV
+792 GNLYIGGDGV
-803 SRGYFGRPDLTSE
+803 SAGYLNRPELTHE
-816 NFIKFID
+816 KFISSPFEEND
-823 NKIIY
+823 LLY
-828 NTNDLAYRTYDG
+828 NTNDLAYFTSSG
-840 EIVHL
+840 ELVHL
-845 GRADFQVKMHGY
+845 GRSDFQVKLRGY

-862 EIENT
+862 EIENR
-867 ISVFDNI
+867 ILKYPDI
-874 TSCAV
+874 TNTVVTADESNKY
-879 GCPTLNGKKILC
+879 LLC
-891 AYYTSSE
+891 YYVSNV
-898 DINIEDLKA
+898 DINHSKLSSY
-907 HLLKSLPTY
+907 LLKYLPNY
-916 MIPSHFVNMEK
+916 MIPAYFK
-927 LPHTPNGK
+927 RLDAIPLTPNGK
-935 IDRKA
+935 VNRKA
-940 LDAVTLEVDKN
+940 LPAIHITSEC
-951 VVLPKNDIEQK
+951 VLASTETER
-962 VFDIISKIS
+962 IISGVLS
-971 NNDNISMD
+971 NLLGEK
-979 DDLFS
+979 DLDINTPFLTL
-984 IGLDSIG
+984 GLDSLGVIKLQTELLEYNLNLTTQDFYRYPTVKSLAERIDTHTEYYTESIYNIPEQFKHEVDELSNLDLSTDTNELGNVLLTGANGFIG
-991 IIHLSAKIEQIF
+991 VHVLYE
-1003 GVTILIRDL
+1003 LL
-1012 YNTHSLIDLANLI
+1012 YNTSSKIHCFVRGDNLNHSIERLDN
-1025 TCSNQTGLKHIE
+1025 NFNFYFGLSIKPFLGNRLEIYNGHIVE
-1037 KTVKKSYYPLS
+1037 DNFKL
-1048 SSQKSM
+1048 SQKVVD
-1054 FYAAQMDKDSLVY
+1054 FLAKDVNTIIHTAAIVKHYGNFELFKKTNIDGTRRIAEFAFKNKKRLIHISSLSVSGNYLVKQNNKNVDFSENDLYIGQHYTKNVY
-1067 NVSCG
+1067 VNSKY
-1072 FLTDTILDANKVKST
+1072 DA
-1087 FEKIIKLQS
+1087 EKII
-1096 SFRTSFSIIDGVA
+1096 FSYMEQGLTA
-1109 SQVVLDDV
+1109 
-1117 PFDIEI
+1117 EI
-1123 YYDTEAN
+1123 
-1130 KQSILDNFAKP
+1130 
-1141 FDLSNAPLL
+1141 L
-1150 RVAVYYLDNEKTMIL
+1150 RVGILSGRYLDGFFQKNI
-1165 IDSHHIV
+1165 
-1172 MDGSSLYIMM
+1172 
-1182 DEFCKLYQD
+1182 
-1191 KDVKPL
+1191 
-1197 DVEYIDYAVS
+1197 S
-1207 ENEFINSEKITNVE
+1207 ENAFYGRIKSLVDLHCVSKEMLDQKIEF
-1221 NYWLSKINTKELPIL
+1221 
-1236 NLPYDYAVSNV
+1236 
-1247 KSFNGS
+1247 
-1253 SVDFCVD
+1253 
-1260 SSIFKKVN
+1260 
-1268 DIAKKYRVSP
+1268 
-1278 YTFFISVFYV
+1278 
-1288 VLYKYTGQSDIIVGT
+1288 T
-1303 PVDLRMYSELNSMI
+1303 PVDLCAKSIVLLASSKKAENKVYHLYNHNLYTINEVLDVLKKFDVNIDVVSESD
-1317 GMFVNNTLL
+1317 FE
-1326 RNKINSSSEFS
+1326 NKILNISKDENANKSLKAIINDISIGRSGLALDYGFTVNLKS
-1337 SFLFETQDLIK
+1337 DYTQNFL
-1348 EALSNQ
+1348 
-1354 PYPYNELVSKLSSP
+1354 
-1368 TNSLL
+1368 
-1373 DVVFTYQTPHDKK
+1373 
-1386 FKIDDYS
+1386 
-1393 FDIVRPNTSTSKF
+1393 SKF
-1406 NLLLEV
+1406 NFTWPKNDFIYLIKLIAY
-1412 VPDMNV
+1412 M
-1418 IRVEYNTDLFKYQTV
+1418 KYV
-1433 ENFIKHY
+1433 KFI
-1440 IYILKKLLD
+1440 
-1449 NPNQIISDF
+1449 

>member
-333 RGKNGNIP
+333 RSKNGNIP

-390 LIDYDFLVDKYSND
+390 LIDYDFLVDKYSKD

-458 VVDLFEEQVQKSPDN
+458 VVDLFEESVDLYSEKTALICNN
-473 IAVVSNGKKLTY
+473 IAYSY
-485 KELNEKANQLANYLV
+485 SELNEYANILANILINKY
-500 NASVK
+500 NVK
-505 SGDIVGIM
+505 PNDIVGIM
-513 TNRSVEMVIGLI
+513 LKRSPELIIGLI
-525 AILKAGATYLP
+525 AILKCGATYLP
-536 IDPDYPLQRISYMLD
+536 IDPDYPEERINYMLENSGTKLVLVD
-551 NSKSNII
+551 NFTEESVSVKYTKVNIKLTSKVYVDYPDESK
-558 LVNEQTFDLIEGTYN
+558 F
-573 KINISLNQGLYNDLN
+573 
-588 KDNLNLNIL
+588 NLNIKL
-597 PDQLMYLIYTSGS
+597 NPNSLMYLIYTSGS
-610 TGNPKGVMLTHKNVH
+610 TGKPKGVMLSHKNVN
-625 NFIVGM
+625 NFITGM
-631 MQHIDFNSNKTM
+631 KNIIDFSPEKTM

-648 ICFDIFGLEL
+648 VCFDIFGLEL
-658 WCSLTNGLKVVIA
+658 WCSLSSGLTVVLA
-671 NEFEQ
+671 NENEQ
-676 KDASAFNRLCLNNNV
+676 NNIKELNSLCLKNNV
-691 TMMQTTPSRFLAF
+691 NMIQTTPSRYLS
-704 LEDSSCLDYLKNMTD
+704 LLSGSNELDFAKNISD
-719 ILVGGESLPENL
+719 VLVGGESLSKNVLRL
-731 LVKLKH
+731 LQ
-737 LSSAN
+737 STFEAD

-753 IWSTMKDL
+753 IWSTVKHISADDNL
-761 TKNSNITIGKPIANT
+761 ITIGTPIANT
-776 QCYILD
+776 KCFVLD
-782 PNHKILPPYV
+782 DNMHLLPPFTP
-792 VGNLYIGGDGV
+792 GNLYIGGDGV
-803 SRGYFGRPDLTSE
+803 SAGYLNRPELTYE
-816 NFIKFID
+816 KFISSPFEEND
-823 NKIIY
+823 LLY
-828 NTNDLAYRTYDG
+828 NTNDLAYFTSSG
-840 EIVHL
+840 ELVHL
-845 GRADFQVKMHGY
+845 GRSDFQVKLRGY

-862 EIENT
+862 EIENR
-867 ISVFDNI
+867 ILKYPDI
-874 TSCAV
+874 TNTVVTADESNKY
-879 GCPTLNGKKILC
+879 LLC
-891 AYYTSSE
+891 YYVSNV
-898 DINIEDLKA
+898 DINHSKLSSY
-907 HLLKSLPTY
+907 LLKYLPNY
-916 MIPSHFVNMEK
+916 MIPAYFK
-927 LPHTPNGK
+927 RLDAIPLTPNGK
-935 IDRKA
+935 VNRKA
-940 LDAVTLEVDKN
+940 LPAIHITSEC
-951 VVLPKNDIEQK
+951 VLASTETER
-962 VFDIISKIS
+962 IISGVLS
-971 NNDNISMD
+971 NLLGEK
-979 DDLFS
+979 DLDINTPFLTL
-984 IGLDSIG
+984 GLDSLGVIKLQTELLEYNLNLTTQDFYRYPTVKSLAERIDTHTEYYTESIYNIPEQFKHEVDELSNLDLSTDTNELGNVLLTGANGFIG
-991 IIHLSAKIEQIF
+991 VHVLYE
-1003 GVTILIRDL
+1003 LL
-1012 YNTHSLIDLANLI
+1012 YNTSSKIHCFVRGDNLNHSIERLDN
-1025 TCSNQTGLKHIE
+1025 NFNFYFGLSIKPFLGNRLEIYNGHIVE
-1037 KTVKKSYYPLS
+1037 DNFKL
-1048 SSQKSM
+1048 SQKVVD
-1054 FYAAQMDKDSLVY
+1054 FLAKDVNTIIHTAAIVKHYGNFELFKKTNIDGTRRIAEFAFKNKKRLIHISSLSVSGNYLVKQNNKNVDFSENDLYIGQHYTKNVY
-1067 NVSCG
+1067 VNSKY
-1072 FLTDTILDANKVKST
+1072 DA
-1087 FEKIIKLQS
+1087 EKII
-1096 SFRTSFSIIDGVA
+1096 FSYMEQGLTA
-1109 SQVVLDDV
+1109 
-1117 PFDIEI
+1117 EI
-1123 YYDTEAN
+1123 
-1130 KQSILDNFAKP
+1130 
-1141 FDLSNAPLL
+1141 L
-1150 RVAVYYLDNEKTMIL
+1150 RVGILSGRYLDGFFQKNIAENAFYGRIK
-1165 IDSHHIV
+1165 
-1172 MDGSSLYIMM
+1172 SLVDLHCVSKEMLDQKI
-1182 DEFCKLYQD
+1182 EF
-1191 KDVKPL
+1191 
-1197 DVEYIDYAVS
+1197 
-1207 ENEFINSEKITNVE
+1207 
-1221 NYWLSKINTKELPIL
+1221 
-1236 NLPYDYAVSNV
+1236 
-1247 KSFNGS
+1247 
-1253 SVDFCVD
+1253 
-1260 SSIFKKVN
+1260 
-1268 DIAKKYRVSP
+1268 
-1278 YTFFISVFYV
+1278 
-1288 VLYKYTGQSDIIVGT
+1288 T
-1303 PVDLRMYSELNSMI
+1303 PVDLCAKSIVLLASSKKAENKVYHLYNHNLYTINEVLDVLKKFDVNIDVVSESD
-1317 GMFVNNTLL
+1317 FE
-1326 RNKINSSSEFS
+1326 NKILNISKDENANKSLKAIINDISIGRSGLALDYGFTVNLKS
-1337 SFLFETQDLIK
+1337 DYTQNFL
-1348 EALSNQ
+1348 
-1354 PYPYNELVSKLSSP
+1354 
-1368 TNSLL
+1368 
-1373 DVVFTYQTPHDKK
+1373 
-1386 FKIDDYS
+1386 
-1393 FDIVRPNTSTSKF
+1393 SKF
-1406 NLLLEV
+1406 NFTWPKNDFIYLIKLIAY
-1412 VPDMNV
+1412 M
-1418 IRVEYNTDLFKYQTV
+1418 KYV
-1433 ENFIKHY
+1433 KFI
-1440 IYILKKLLD
+1440 
-1449 NPNQIISDF
+1449 